1 MKLGKAIAA
10 AVGTAA
16 AVGAAVYAKR
26 RLDETQTPLKK
37 QRSVTVWK
45 SGGKVQHKEV
55 IRKPVSERE
64 QTDILKSRIDKA
76 TRQYEELA
84 DRNNDT
90 ESEPAD
96 NTENEQKI
104 APVNFTFVQSEEDG
118 NTGVSFDRVFDHFN
132 RLEKPI
138 DEESKTV
145 DNADNNIVDTITANQ
160 TAAAESVDETK
171 ADAATYDEY
180 EAAAI
185 SAVMTMQEEQESEAE
200 QMKLEKGIMT
210 PDPIASAV
218 RELADIQPVTDG
230 ANDVSVERM
239 SVDESIFDLSASEPV
254 EEAVKELEEITE
266 QAEEQPEIVEETAES
281 SSTLEEEFAQ
291 ATAENVTVSEPVEE
305 AVKAFEEMSE
315 QAEEQPEIAEE
326 TAETAEST
334 SALEEE
340 FAQAMT
346 ENAPVSEPVEEA
358 VKAFEEMSE
367 QAEEQSEI
375 AEETAESASTLEE
388 EFAQAMAEN
397 IPVNEPVEETVKA
410 FEEITEQAEEQ
421 PEIAVE
427 TAESASTLEEEFAQ
441 AMTENAPVSEPVEEA
456 VKELEEIAEQAEEQS
471 EIAEETAESAST
483 LEEEFAQA
491 MAENAP
497 VSEPVEEAVKAFEEM
512 SEQAEE
518 QPEIAEETAESASTL
533 EEEFAQ
539 AMAENITVSEPVE
552 EAVKAFEEMSEQAE
566 EQPEIA
572 EETAESASTLE
583 EEFAQAMAEN
593 APVSEPVEEAVKE
606 FEEITEQAEKQPEIA
621 VETAESAS
629 TLEEEFAQAMA
640 ENAPV
645 SEPVEEAVKE
655 FEEITEQAEE
665 QPEISV
671 ETAESANTLEEEI
684 TQAMAENVP
693 VSEPVEEAVK
703 AFEEIAEPVAVEISE
718 SQAEDMLFEN
728 IDNIDDD
735 LSDDMASVRTAESV
749 DDAVKEFSDL
759 IGEPEA
765 AMSMI
770 NADAEYDDD
779 LEQTGDI
786 PAEENS
792 TAEEQ
797 PVIQTIPEAQTEKPR
812 TMDFFDLPDEAYA
825 PVQAAEEKH
834 DDNVAEVEDLFGD
847 LLADDEPVEKKTFTD
862 PSEVFSMFDT
872 ADAGQDDFDK
882 YNDEKI
888 EEENEKK
895 KTSDTKKYI
904 AQDIA
909 DNIASFAQLLEPLNA
924 IKENKIRSKSGI
936 LFDWEMRIQSLIGD
950 LPIKTYWR
958 NNFRNYEIWTDEK
971 CMEKAGELL
980 AMLELVGIVRD
991 KAKEVVVDKDTLDFY
1006 SAQSEH
1012 LNNDFHIGE
1021 TVVVTRP
1028 CWRINGKP
1036 ARKGEIAKKAP
1047 FAEFS
1052 RKKVSPLETMLRENS
1067 CSDGD
1072 VNIPVT
1078 EDNFCTYDREIPYV
1092 KQAIA
1097 DGFCKCAVRRME
1109 DGGALAF
1116 FYEVIAE
1123 GENEHYSPCTLRF
1136 EVNIDKNAKVVGRF
1150 RSEKV

>member
-10 AVGTAA
+10 AIGTAA

-37 QRSVTVWK
+37 QKSVTAWK
-45 SGGKVQHKEV
+45 SGGKVQYKEV
-55 IRKPVSERE
+55 IRKPVSEGE
-64 QTDILKSRIDKA
+64 QTNILKSRIDKA
-76 TRQYEELA
+76 TRQYEQLA

-96 NTENEQKI
+96 NTENEQEI

-132 RLEKPI
+132 RLEKPF

-160 TAAAESVDETK
+160 TAAAESVAPTEAVDETK
-171 ADAATYDEY
+171 TDVATDDEY

-185 SAVMTMQEEQESEAE
+185 SAVMTMQEEQESKAE

-210 PDPIASAV
+210 PDPIANAV
-218 RELADIQPVTDG
+218 RELADIQPVTDDVS
-230 ANDVSVERM
+230 NVSVERM

-254 EEAVKELEEITE
+254 EEAAKELEEITE
-266 QAEEQPEIVEETAES
+266 QTEEQPEIVEETAES
-281 SSTLEEEFAQ
+281 ASTLEEEFAQ
-291 ATAENVTVSEPVEE
+291 AMAENVPVSEPVEEAVKAFEEMSEQTEEQPEIAEETEESASTLEEELAQAMAENIPESEPVEEAVKAFEKRSEQTEEQPEKAEETAESASTLEEEFAQAKAENIPESEPVEEAVKAFEEMSEHTEEQPEIAEETEESASTLEEEFAQAMAENVPESEPVEEAVKAFEEMSEQAEEQPETAEETAESASTLEEEFAQAMAENIPESEPVEE

-315 QAEEQPEIAEE
+315 QAEEQPEIAG
-326 TAETAEST
+326 
-334 SALEEE
+334 
-340 FAQAMT
+340 
-346 ENAPVSEPVEEA
+346 
-358 VKAFEEMSE
+358 
-367 QAEEQSEI
+367 
-375 AEETAESASTLEE
+375 ETAESASTLEE

-397 IPVNEPVEETVKA
+397 V
-410 FEEITEQAEEQ
+410 
-421 PEIAVE
+421 PE
-427 TAESASTLEEEFAQ
+427 
-441 AMTENAPVSEPVEEA
+441 
-456 VKELEEIAEQAEEQS
+456 
-471 EIAEETAESAST
+471 
-483 LEEEFAQA
+483 
-491 MAENAP
+491 
-497 VSEPVEEAVKAFEEM
+497 
-512 SEQAEE
+512 
-518 QPEIAEETAESASTL
+518 
-533 EEEFAQ
+533 
-539 AMAENITVSEPVE
+539 
-552 EAVKAFEEMSEQAE
+552 
-566 EQPEIA
+566 
-572 EETAESASTLE
+572 
-583 EEFAQAMAEN
+583 
-593 APVSEPVEEAVKE
+593 
-606 FEEITEQAEKQPEIA
+606 
-621 VETAESAS
+621 
-629 TLEEEFAQAMA
+629 
-640 ENAPV
+640 
-645 SEPVEEAVKE
+645 
-655 FEEITEQAEE
+655 
-665 QPEISV
+665 
-671 ETAESANTLEEEI
+671 
-684 TQAMAENVP
+684 
-693 VSEPVEEAVK
+693 SEPVEEAVK
-703 AFEEIAEPVAVEISE
+703 AFEEIAEPVAVEIAE
-718 SQAEDMLFEN
+718 SQAEDMLFE
-728 IDNIDDD
+728 NIDDD

-765 AMSMI
+765 ARSMI

-797 PVIQTIPEAQTEKPR
+797 PVIQTVPEAQTEKTR

-825 PVQAAEEKH
+825 PVQTAEEKH

-895 KTSDTKKYI
+895 KTSDAKKYI

-991 KAKEVVVDKDTLDFY
+991 KAKEVVIDKDTLDFY

-1078 EDNFCTYDREIPYV
+1078 DDNFCTYDRDIPYV
-1092 KQAIA
+1092 KQAISE
-1097 DGFCKCAVRRME
+1097 GFCKCAVRRME

>member
-10 AVGTAA
+10 AIGTAA

-37 QRSVTVWK
+37 QKSVTAWK
-45 SGGKVQHKEV
+45 SGGKVQYKEV
-55 IRKPVSERE
+55 IRKPVSEGE
-64 QTDILKSRIDKA
+64 QTNILKSRIDKA
-76 TRQYEELA
+76 TRQYEQLA

-96 NTENEQKI
+96 NTENEQEI

-132 RLEKPI
+132 RLEKPF

-160 TAAAESVDETK
+160 TAAAESVAPTEAVDETK
-171 ADAATYDEY
+171 TDVATDDEY

-185 SAVMTMQEEQESEAE
+185 SAVMTMQEEQESKAE

-210 PDPIASAV
+210 PDPIANAV
-218 RELADIQPVTDG
+218 RELADIQPVTDDVS
-230 ANDVSVERM
+230 NVSVERM

-254 EEAVKELEEITE
+254 EEAAKELEEITE
-266 QAEEQPEIVEETAES
+266 QTEEQPEIVEETAES
-281 SSTLEEEFAQ
+281 ASTLEEEFAQ
-291 ATAENVTVSEPVEE
+291 AMAENIPESEPVEEAVKAFEEMSEQTEEQPEIAEETEESASTLEEEFAQAMAENIPESEPVEE

-315 QAEEQPEIAEE
+315 QAEEQPEIAG
-326 TAETAEST
+326 
-334 SALEEE
+334 
-340 FAQAMT
+340 
-346 ENAPVSEPVEEA
+346 
-358 VKAFEEMSE
+358 
-367 QAEEQSEI
+367 
-375 AEETAESASTLEE
+375 ETAESASTLEE

-397 IPVNEPVEETVKA
+397 V
-410 FEEITEQAEEQ
+410 
-421 PEIAVE
+421 PE
-427 TAESASTLEEEFAQ
+427 
-441 AMTENAPVSEPVEEA
+441 
-456 VKELEEIAEQAEEQS
+456 
-471 EIAEETAESAST
+471 
-483 LEEEFAQA
+483 
-491 MAENAP
+491 
-497 VSEPVEEAVKAFEEM
+497 
-512 SEQAEE
+512 
-518 QPEIAEETAESASTL
+518 
-533 EEEFAQ
+533 
-539 AMAENITVSEPVE
+539 
-552 EAVKAFEEMSEQAE
+552 
-566 EQPEIA
+566 
-572 EETAESASTLE
+572 
-583 EEFAQAMAEN
+583 
-593 APVSEPVEEAVKE
+593 
-606 FEEITEQAEKQPEIA
+606 
-621 VETAESAS
+621 
-629 TLEEEFAQAMA
+629 
-640 ENAPV
+640 
-645 SEPVEEAVKE
+645 
-655 FEEITEQAEE
+655 
-665 QPEISV
+665 
-671 ETAESANTLEEEI
+671 
-684 TQAMAENVP
+684 
-693 VSEPVEEAVK
+693 SEPVEEAVK
-703 AFEEIAEPVAVEISE
+703 AFEEIAEPVAVEIAE
-718 SQAEDMLFEN
+718 SQAEDMLFE
-728 IDNIDDD
+728 NIDDD

-765 AMSMI
+765 ARSMI

-797 PVIQTIPEAQTEKPR
+797 PVIQTVPEAQTEKTR

-825 PVQAAEEKH
+825 PVQTAEEKH

-895 KTSDTKKYI
+895 KTSDAKKYI

-991 KAKEVVVDKDTLDFY
+991 KAKEVVIDKDTLDFY

-1078 EDNFCTYDREIPYV
+1078 DDNFCTYDRDIPYV
-1092 KQAIA
+1092 KQAISE
-1097 DGFCKCAVRRME
+1097 GFCKCAVRRME

>member
-10 AVGTAA
+10 AIGTAA

-37 QRSVTVWK
+37 QKSVTAWK
-45 SGGKVQHKEV
+45 SGGKVQYKEV
-55 IRKPVSERE
+55 IRKPVSEGE
-64 QTDILKSRIDKA
+64 QTNILKSRIDKA
-76 TRQYEELA
+76 TRQYEQLA

-96 NTENEQKI
+96 TTENEQEI

-132 RLEKPI
+132 RLEKPF

-160 TAAAESVDETK
+160 TAAAESVAPTEAVDETK
-171 ADAATYDEY
+171 TDVATDDEY

-185 SAVMTMQEEQESEAE
+185 SAVMTMQEEQESKAE

-210 PDPIASAV
+210 PDPIANAV
-218 RELADIQPVTDG
+218 RELADIQPVTDDVS
-230 ANDVSVERM
+230 NVSVERM

-254 EEAVKELEEITE
+254 EEA
-266 QAEEQPEIVEETAES
+266 A
-281 SSTLEEEFAQ
+281 
-291 ATAENVTVSEPVEE
+291 
-305 AVKAFEEMSE
+305 
-315 QAEEQPEIAEE
+315 
-326 TAETAEST
+326 
-334 SALEEE
+334 
-340 FAQAMT
+340 
-346 ENAPVSEPVEEA
+346 
-358 VKAFEEMSE
+358 
-367 QAEEQSEI
+367 
-375 AEETAESASTLEE
+375 
-388 EFAQAMAEN
+388 
-397 IPVNEPVEETVKA
+397 
-410 FEEITEQAEEQ
+410 
-421 PEIAVE
+421 
-427 TAESASTLEEEFAQ
+427 
-441 AMTENAPVSEPVEEA
+441 
-456 VKELEEIAEQAEEQS
+456 KELEEIAEQ
-471 EIAEETAESAST
+471 T
-483 LEEEFAQA
+483 
-491 MAENAP
+491 
-497 VSEPVEEAVKAFEEM
+497 
-512 SEQAEE
+512 EE

-539 AMAENITVSEPVE
+539 AMAENI
-552 EAVKAFEEMSEQAE
+552 
-566 EQPEIA
+566 PE
-572 EETAESASTLE
+572 
-583 EEFAQAMAEN
+583 
-593 APVSEPVEEAVKE
+593 
-606 FEEITEQAEKQPEIA
+606 
-621 VETAESAS
+621 
-629 TLEEEFAQAMA
+629 
-640 ENAPV
+640 
-645 SEPVEEAVKE
+645 
-655 FEEITEQAEE
+655 
-665 QPEISV
+665 
-671 ETAESANTLEEEI
+671 
-684 TQAMAENVP
+684 
-693 VSEPVEEAVK
+693 SEPVEEAVK
-703 AFEEIAEPVAVEISE
+703 AFEEIAEPVAVEIAE
-718 SQAEDMLFEN
+718 SQAEDMLFE
-728 IDNIDDD
+728 NIDDD

-765 AMSMI
+765 ARSMI

-797 PVIQTIPEAQTEKPR
+797 PVIQTVPEAQTEKTR

-825 PVQAAEEKH
+825 PVQTAEEKH

-895 KTSDTKKYI
+895 KTSDAKKYI

-991 KAKEVVVDKDTLDFY
+991 KAKEVVIDKDTLDFY

>member
-10 AVGTAA
+10 AIGTAA

-37 QRSVTVWK
+37 QKSVTAWK
-45 SGGKVQHKEV
+45 SGGKVQYKEV
-55 IRKPVSERE
+55 IRKPVSEGE
-64 QTDILKSRIDKA
+64 QTNILKSRIDKA
-76 TRQYEELA
+76 TRQYEQLA

-96 NTENEQKI
+96 NTENEQEI

-132 RLEKPI
+132 RLEKPF

-160 TAAAESVDETK
+160 TAAAESVAPTEAVDETK
-171 ADAATYDEY
+171 TDVATDDEY

-185 SAVMTMQEEQESEAE
+185 SAVMTMQEEQESKAE

-210 PDPIASAV
+210 PDPIANAV
-218 RELADIQPVTDG
+218 RELADIQPVTDDVS
-230 ANDVSVERM
+230 NVSVERM

-254 EEAVKELEEITE
+254 EEAAKELEEITE
-266 QAEEQPEIVEETAES
+266 QTEEQPEIVEETAES
-281 SSTLEEEFAQ
+281 TSTLEEEFAQ
-291 ATAENVTVSEPVEE
+291 A
-305 AVKAFEEMSE
+305 K
-315 QAEEQPEIAEE
+315 
-326 TAETAEST
+326 
-334 SALEEE
+334 
-340 FAQAMT
+340 
-346 ENAPVSEPVEEA
+346 
-358 VKAFEEMSE
+358 
-367 QAEEQSEI
+367 
-375 AEETAESASTLEE
+375 
-388 EFAQAMAEN
+388 AEN
-397 IPVNEPVEETVKA
+397 IPE
-410 FEEITEQAEEQ
+410 
-421 PEIAVE
+421 
-427 TAESASTLEEEFAQ
+427 
-441 AMTENAPVSEPVEEA
+441 
-456 VKELEEIAEQAEEQS
+456 
-471 EIAEETAESAST
+471 
-483 LEEEFAQA
+483 
-491 MAENAP
+491 
-497 VSEPVEEAVKAFEEM
+497 
-512 SEQAEE
+512 
-518 QPEIAEETAESASTL
+518 
-533 EEEFAQ
+533 
-539 AMAENITVSEPVE
+539 
-552 EAVKAFEEMSEQAE
+552 
-566 EQPEIA
+566 
-572 EETAESASTLE
+572 
-583 EEFAQAMAEN
+583 
-593 APVSEPVEEAVKE
+593 
-606 FEEITEQAEKQPEIA
+606 
-621 VETAESAS
+621 
-629 TLEEEFAQAMA
+629 
-640 ENAPV
+640 
-645 SEPVEEAVKE
+645 
-655 FEEITEQAEE
+655 
-665 QPEISV
+665 
-671 ETAESANTLEEEI
+671 
-684 TQAMAENVP
+684 
-693 VSEPVEEAVK
+693 SEPVEEAVK
-703 AFEEIAEPVAVEISE
+703 AFEEIAEPVAVEIAE
-718 SQAEDMLFEN
+718 SQAEDMLFE
-728 IDNIDDD
+728 NIDDD

-765 AMSMI
+765 ARSMI

-797 PVIQTIPEAQTEKPR
+797 PVIQTVPEAQTEKTR

-825 PVQAAEEKH
+825 PVQTAEEKH

-895 KTSDTKKYI
+895 KTSDAKKYI

-991 KAKEVVVDKDTLDFY
+991 KAKEVVIDKDTLDFY

-1078 EDNFCTYDREIPYV
+1078 DDNFCTYDRDIPYV
-1092 KQAIA
+1092 KQAISE
-1097 DGFCKCAVRRME
+1097 GFCKCAVRRME

>member
-10 AVGTAA
+10 AIGTAA

-37 QRSVTVWK
+37 QRSVTAWK
-45 SGGKVQHKEV
+45 SGGKVQYKEV
-55 IRKPVSERE
+55 IRKPVSEGE
-64 QTDILKSRIDKA
+64 QTNILKSRIDKA
-76 TRQYEELA
+76 TRQYEQLA

-96 NTENEQKI
+96 NTENEQEI

-132 RLEKPI
+132 RLEKPF

-160 TAAAESVDETK
+160 TAAAESVAPTEAVDETK
-171 ADAATYDEY
+171 TDVATDDEY

-185 SAVMTMQEEQESEAE
+185 SAVMTMQEEQESKAE

-210 PDPIASAV
+210 PDPIANAV

-239 SVDESIFDLSASEPV
+239 SVDESIFDLSANEPV

-266 QAEEQPEIVEETAES
+266 QAEEQPEIAEETAES
-281 SSTLEEEFAQ
+281 ASTLEEEFAQ
-291 ATAENVTVSEPVEE
+291 AMAENVPESEPVEE

-315 QAEEQPEIAEE
+315 QTEEKP
-326 TAETAEST
+326 
-334 SALEEE
+334 
-340 FAQAMT
+340 
-346 ENAPVSEPVEEA
+346 
-358 VKAFEEMSE
+358 
-367 QAEEQSEI
+367 EI

-397 IPVNEPVEETVKA
+397 IPESEPVEEAVKA
-410 FEEITEQAEEQ
+410 FEEMSEQTEEQ
-421 PEIAVE
+421 PEIAEE
-427 TAESASTLEEEFAQ
+427 TAESASALEEEFAQ
-441 AMTENAPVSEPVEEA
+441 AKTENVAVSEPVEEA
-456 VKELEEIAEQAEEQS
+456 VKAFEEMSEQGEEQP
-471 EIAEETAESAST
+471 ETAEETAESAST

-491 MAENAP
+491 KAENVAVSEP
-497 VSEPVEEAVKAFEEM
+497 VEEAVKAFEEMSEQTEEQPEIAEETEESASTLEEEFAQAKAENVPESEPVEEAVKAFEEM

-539 AMAENITVSEPVE
+539 AKAENIPESEPVE
-552 EAVKAFEEMSEQAE
+552 EAVKAFEEMSEQTE

-593 APVSEPVEEAVKE
+593 V
-606 FEEITEQAEKQPEIA
+606 T
-621 VETAESAS
+621 
-629 TLEEEFAQAMA
+629 
-640 ENAPV
+640 
-645 SEPVEEAVKE
+645 
-655 FEEITEQAEE
+655 
-665 QPEISV
+665 
-671 ETAESANTLEEEI
+671 
-684 TQAMAENVP
+684 

-703 AFEEIAEPVAVEISE
+703 AFEEIAEPVAVEIAE
-718 SQAEDMLFEN
+718 SQAEDMLFE
-728 IDNIDDD
+728 NIDDD

-765 AMSMI
+765 ARSMI

-797 PVIQTIPEAQTEKPR
+797 PVIQTVPEAQTEKTR

-825 PVQAAEEKH
+825 PVQTAEEKH

-895 KTSDTKKYI
+895 KTSDAKKYI

-991 KAKEVVVDKDTLDFY
+991 KAKEVVIDKDTLDFY

-1078 EDNFCTYDREIPYV
+1078 DDNFCTYDRDIPYV
-1092 KQAIA
+1092 KQAISE
-1097 DGFCKCAVRRME
+1097 GFCKCAVRRME

>member
-10 AVGTAA
+10 AIGTAA

-37 QRSVTVWK
+37 QKSVTAWK
-45 SGGKVQHKEV
+45 SGGKVQYKEV
-55 IRKPVSERE
+55 IRKPVSEGE
-64 QTDILKSRIDKA
+64 QTNILKSRIDKA
-76 TRQYEELA
+76 TRQYEQLA

-96 NTENEQKI
+96 NTENEQEI

-132 RLEKPI
+132 RLEKPF

-160 TAAAESVDETK
+160 TAAAESVAPTEAVDETK
-171 ADAATYDEY
+171 TDVATDDEY

-185 SAVMTMQEEQESEAE
+185 SAVMTMQEEQESKAE

-210 PDPIASAV
+210 PDPIANAV
-218 RELADIQPVTDG
+218 RELADIQPVTDDVS
-230 ANDVSVERM
+230 NVSVERM

-254 EEAVKELEEITE
+254 EEAAKELEEITE
-266 QAEEQPEIVEETAES
+266 QTEEQPEIVEETAES
-281 SSTLEEEFAQ
+281 TSTLEEEFAQ
-291 ATAENVTVSEPVEE
+291 AKAENIPESEPVEEAVKAFEEMSEQTEEQPEIAEETEESASTLEEEFAQAMAENVPESEPVEE

-315 QAEEQPEIAEE
+315 QAEEQPE
-326 TAETAEST
+326 T
-334 SALEEE
+334 
-340 FAQAMT
+340 
-346 ENAPVSEPVEEA
+346 
-358 VKAFEEMSE
+358 
-367 QAEEQSEI
+367 

-397 IPVNEPVEETVKA
+397 IPE
-410 FEEITEQAEEQ
+410 
-421 PEIAVE
+421 
-427 TAESASTLEEEFAQ
+427 
-441 AMTENAPVSEPVEEA
+441 
-456 VKELEEIAEQAEEQS
+456 
-471 EIAEETAESAST
+471 
-483 LEEEFAQA
+483 
-491 MAENAP
+491 
-497 VSEPVEEAVKAFEEM
+497 SEPVEEAVKAFEEM
-512 SEQAEE
+512 SEQTEE
-518 QPEIAEETAESASTL
+518 KPETAEETAESSSTL

-539 AMAENITVSEPVE
+539 AKAENI
-552 EAVKAFEEMSEQAE
+552 
-566 EQPEIA
+566 PE
-572 EETAESASTLE
+572 
-583 EEFAQAMAEN
+583 
-593 APVSEPVEEAVKE
+593 
-606 FEEITEQAEKQPEIA
+606 
-621 VETAESAS
+621 
-629 TLEEEFAQAMA
+629 
-640 ENAPV
+640 
-645 SEPVEEAVKE
+645 
-655 FEEITEQAEE
+655 
-665 QPEISV
+665 
-671 ETAESANTLEEEI
+671 
-684 TQAMAENVP
+684 
-693 VSEPVEEAVK
+693 SEPVEEAVK
-703 AFEEIAEPVAVEISE
+703 AFEEIAEPVAVEIAE
-718 SQAEDMLFEN
+718 SQAEDMLFE
-728 IDNIDDD
+728 NIDDD

-765 AMSMI
+765 ARSMI

-797 PVIQTIPEAQTEKPR
+797 PVIQTVPEAQTEKTR

-825 PVQAAEEKH
+825 PVQTAEEKH

-895 KTSDTKKYI
+895 KTSDAKKYI

-991 KAKEVVVDKDTLDFY
+991 KAKEVVIDKDTLDFY

-1078 EDNFCTYDREIPYV
+1078 DDNFCTYDRDIPYV
-1092 KQAIA
+1092 KQAISE
-1097 DGFCKCAVRRME
+1097 GFCKCAVRRME

>member
-10 AVGTAA
+10 AIGTAA

-37 QRSVTVWK
+37 QKSVTAWK
-45 SGGKVQHKEV
+45 SGGKVQYKEV
-55 IRKPVSERE
+55 IRKPVSEGE
-64 QTDILKSRIDKA
+64 QTNILKSRIDKA
-76 TRQYEELA
+76 TRQYEQLA

-96 NTENEQKI
+96 NTENEQEI

-132 RLEKPI
+132 RLEKPF

-160 TAAAESVDETK
+160 TAAAESVAPTEAVDETK
-171 ADAATYDEY
+171 TDVATDDEY

-185 SAVMTMQEEQESEAE
+185 SAVMTMQEEQESKAE

-210 PDPIASAV
+210 PDPIANAV
-218 RELADIQPVTDG
+218 RELADIQPVTDDVS
-230 ANDVSVERM
+230 NVSVERM

-254 EEAVKELEEITE
+254 EEAAKELEEITE
-266 QAEEQPEIVEETAES
+266 QTEEQPEIAGETAES
-281 SSTLEEEFAQ
+281 ASTLEEEFAQ
-291 ATAENVTVSEPVEE
+291 AMAENVPESEPVEEAVKAFEEMSEQGEEQPEIAEETEESASTLEEELAQAMAENIPESEPVEEAVKAFEEMSEQAEEQPETAEETAESASTLEEEFAQAKAENVPVSEPVEEAAKELEEITEQTEEQPEIAGETAESASTLEEEFAQAMAENVPESEPVEE

-315 QAEEQPEIAEE
+315 QAEEQPEIAG
-326 TAETAEST
+326 
-334 SALEEE
+334 
-340 FAQAMT
+340 
-346 ENAPVSEPVEEA
+346 
-358 VKAFEEMSE
+358 
-367 QAEEQSEI
+367 
-375 AEETAESASTLEE
+375 ETAESASTLEE

-397 IPVNEPVEETVKA
+397 V
-410 FEEITEQAEEQ
+410 
-421 PEIAVE
+421 PE
-427 TAESASTLEEEFAQ
+427 
-441 AMTENAPVSEPVEEA
+441 
-456 VKELEEIAEQAEEQS
+456 
-471 EIAEETAESAST
+471 
-483 LEEEFAQA
+483 
-491 MAENAP
+491 
-497 VSEPVEEAVKAFEEM
+497 SEPVEEAVKAFEEM

-518 QPEIAEETAESASTL
+518 QPEIAGETAESASTL

-539 AMAENITVSEPVE
+539 AMAENVPESEPVE
-552 EAVKAFEEMSEQAE
+552 EAVKAFEEMSEQGE

-572 EETAESASTLE
+572 EETEESASTLE

-593 APVSEPVEEAVKE
+593 
-606 FEEITEQAEKQPEIA
+606 IPE
-621 VETAESAS
+621 
-629 TLEEEFAQAMA
+629 
-640 ENAPV
+640 
-645 SEPVEEAVKE
+645 
-655 FEEITEQAEE
+655 
-665 QPEISV
+665 
-671 ETAESANTLEEEI
+671 
-684 TQAMAENVP
+684 
-693 VSEPVEEAVK
+693 SEPVEEAVK
-703 AFEEIAEPVAVEISE
+703 AFEEIAEPVAVEIAE
-718 SQAEDMLFEN
+718 SQAEDMLFE
-728 IDNIDDD
+728 NIDDD

-765 AMSMI
+765 ARSMI

-797 PVIQTIPEAQTEKPR
+797 PVIQTVPEAQTEKTR

-825 PVQAAEEKH
+825 PVQTAEEKH

-895 KTSDTKKYI
+895 KTSDAKKYI

-991 KAKEVVVDKDTLDFY
+991 KAKEVVIDKDTLDFY

-1078 EDNFCTYDREIPYV
+1078 DDNFCTYDREIPYV
-1092 KQAIA
+1092 KQAISE
-1097 DGFCKCAVRRME
+1097 GFCKCAVRRME

>member
-45 SGGKVQHKEV
+45 SGGNVQHKEV

-76 TRQYEELA
+76 TRQYEQLA

-96 NTENEQKI
+96 NTENEQEI

-145 DNADNNIVDTITANQ
+145 DNADNIVDTITENQ

-171 ADAATYDEY
+171 ADAATDGEY

-254 EEAVKELEEITE
+254 EEAVK
-266 QAEEQPEIVEETAES
+266 
-281 SSTLEEEFAQ
+281 
-291 ATAENVTVSEPVEE
+291 
-305 AVKAFEEMSE
+305 
-315 QAEEQPEIAEE
+315 
-326 TAETAEST
+326 
-334 SALEEE
+334 
-340 FAQAMT
+340 
-346 ENAPVSEPVEEA
+346 
-358 VKAFEEMSE
+358 
-367 QAEEQSEI
+367 
-375 AEETAESASTLEE
+375 
-388 EFAQAMAEN
+388 
-397 IPVNEPVEETVKA
+397 
-410 FEEITEQAEEQ
+410 
-421 PEIAVE
+421 
-427 TAESASTLEEEFAQ
+427 
-441 AMTENAPVSEPVEEA
+441 
-456 VKELEEIAEQAEEQS
+456 
-471 EIAEETAESAST
+471 
-483 LEEEFAQA
+483 
-491 MAENAP
+491 
-497 VSEPVEEAVKAFEEM
+497 AFEEM

-539 AMAENITVSEPVE
+539 AMAENIPV
-552 EAVKAFEEMSEQAE
+552 
-566 EQPEIA
+566 
-572 EETAESASTLE
+572 
-583 EEFAQAMAEN
+583 N
-593 APVSEPVEEAVKE
+593 
-606 FEEITEQAEKQPEIA
+606 
-621 VETAESAS
+621 
-629 TLEEEFAQAMA
+629 
-640 ENAPV
+640 
-645 SEPVEEAVKE
+645 
-655 FEEITEQAEE
+655 
-665 QPEISV
+665 
-671 ETAESANTLEEEI
+671 
-684 TQAMAENVP
+684 
-693 VSEPVEEAVK
+693 EPVEEAVK
-703 AFEEIAEPVAVEISE
+703 AFEEIAEPVAVEIAE

-895 KTSDTKKYI
+895 KTSDAKKYI

>member
-76 TRQYEELA
+76 TRQYEQLA

-96 NTENEQKI
+96 NTENEQEI

-132 RLEKPI
+132 RLEKPV
-138 DEESKTV
+138 DEENKTV

-160 TAAAESVDETK
+160 TAV
-171 ADAATYDEY
+171 ATDGEY

-185 SAVMTMQEEQESEAE
+185 FAVMTMQEEQESEAE

-230 ANDVSVERM
+230 VNDVSVERM

-254 EEAVKELEEITE
+254 EEAVKAFEEIT
-266 QAEEQPEIVEETAES
+266 
-281 SSTLEEEFAQ
+281 
-291 ATAENVTVSEPVEE
+291 
-305 AVKAFEEMSE
+305 E

-326 TAETAEST
+326 TAESAST
-334 SALEEE
+334 LEEE
-340 FAQAMT
+340 FEQAMA
-346 ENAPVSEPVEEA
+346 ENIPVSEPVEEA

-375 AEETAESASTLEE
+375 AEETAETASTLEE
-388 EFAQAMAEN
+388 EFAQAMA
-397 IPVNEPVEETVKA
+397 
-410 FEEITEQAEEQ
+410 
-421 PEIAVE
+421 
-427 TAESASTLEEEFAQ
+427 
-441 AMTENAPVSEPVEEA
+441 ENAPVSEPVEEA
-456 VKELEEIAEQAEEQS
+456 VKELEEITEQAEEQS
-471 EIAEETAESAST
+471 EIAEETAESAESAESANT

-497 VSEPVEEAVKAFEEM
+497 VSEPVEEAVKAFEE
-512 SEQAEE
+512 
-518 QPEIAEETAESASTL
+518 
-533 EEEFAQ
+533 
-539 AMAENITVSEPVE
+539 
-552 EAVKAFEEMSEQAE
+552 
-566 EQPEIA
+566 
-572 EETAESASTLE
+572 
-583 EEFAQAMAEN
+583 
-593 APVSEPVEEAVKE
+593 
-606 FEEITEQAEKQPEIA
+606 
-621 VETAESAS
+621 
-629 TLEEEFAQAMA
+629 
-640 ENAPV
+640 
-645 SEPVEEAVKE
+645 
-655 FEEITEQAEE
+655 
-665 QPEISV
+665 
-671 ETAESANTLEEEI
+671 
-684 TQAMAENVP
+684 
-693 VSEPVEEAVK
+693 
-703 AFEEIAEPVAVEISE
+703 IAEPAAVEISE

-847 LLADDEPVEKKTFTD
+847 LLADDEPVEKKIFTD

-1116 FYEVIAE
+1116 FYEVVAE

>member
-10 AVGTAA
+10 AIGTAA

-37 QRSVTVWK
+37 QKSVTAWK
-45 SGGKVQHKEV
+45 SGGKVQYKEV
-55 IRKPVSERE
+55 IRKPVSEGE
-64 QTDILKSRIDKA
+64 QTNILKSRIDKA
-76 TRQYEELA
+76 TRQYEQLA

-96 NTENEQKI
+96 NTENEQEI

-118 NTGVSFDRVFDHFN
+118 NTGVSFDRVFNHFN
-132 RLEKPI
+132 RLEKPF

-145 DNADNNIVDTITANQ
+145 DNADNNIVDTITENQ
-160 TAAAESVDETK
+160 TAVAESVAPTEAVDETK
-171 ADAATYDEY
+171 TDVATDDEY

-185 SAVMTMQEEQESEAE
+185 SAVMTMQEEQESKAE

-210 PDPIASAV
+210 PDPIANAV
-218 RELADIQPVTDG
+218 RELADIQPVTDDVS
-230 ANDVSVERM
+230 NVSVERM

-254 EEAVKELEEITE
+254 EEAAKEFEEIAE
-266 QAEEQPEIVEETAES
+266 QT
-281 SSTLEEEFAQ
+281 
-291 ATAENVTVSEPVEE
+291 
-305 AVKAFEEMSE
+305 
-315 QAEEQPEIAEE
+315 EEQPEIAEE
-326 TAETAEST
+326 TAESA

-340 FAQAMT
+340 FAQA
-346 ENAPVSEPVEEA
+346 
-358 VKAFEEMSE
+358 K
-367 QAEEQSEI
+367 
-375 AEETAESASTLEE
+375 
-388 EFAQAMAEN
+388 AEN
-397 IPVNEPVEETVKA
+397 V
-410 FEEITEQAEEQ
+410 
-421 PEIAVE
+421 
-427 TAESASTLEEEFAQ
+427 
-441 AMTENAPVSEPVEEA
+441 
-456 VKELEEIAEQAEEQS
+456 
-471 EIAEETAESAST
+471 
-483 LEEEFAQA
+483 
-491 MAENAP
+491 P

-539 AMAENITVSEPVE
+539 AKAENVPVSEPVE

-572 EETAESASTLE
+572 GETAESASTLE

-593 APVSEPVEEAVKE
+593 IPESEPVEEAVKA
-606 FEEITEQAEKQPEIA
+606 FEEMSEQAEEQPEIA
-621 VETAESAS
+621 GETAESAS

-640 ENAPV
+640 EN
-645 SEPVEEAVKE
+645 
-655 FEEITEQAEE
+655 I
-665 QPEISV
+665 PE
-671 ETAESANTLEEEI
+671 
-684 TQAMAENVP
+684 
-693 VSEPVEEAVK
+693 SEPVEEAVK
-703 AFEEIAEPVAVEISE
+703 AFEEIAEPVAVEIAE
-718 SQAEDMLFEN
+718 SQAEDMLFE
-728 IDNIDDD
+728 NIDDD

-765 AMSMI
+765 ARSMI

-797 PVIQTIPEAQTEKPR
+797 PVIQTVPEAQTEKTR

-825 PVQAAEEKH
+825 PVQTAEEKH

-895 KTSDTKKYI
+895 KTSDAKKYI

-991 KAKEVVVDKDTLDFY
+991 KAKEVVIDKDTLDFY

-1078 EDNFCTYDREIPYV
+1078 DDNFCTYDRDIPYV
-1092 KQAIA
+1092 KQAISE
-1097 DGFCKCAVRRME
+1097 GFCKCAVRRME

>member
-10 AVGTAA
+10 AIGTAA

-37 QRSVTVWK
+37 QKSVTAWK
-45 SGGKVQHKEV
+45 SGGKVQYKEV
-55 IRKPVSERE
+55 IRKPVSEGE
-64 QTDILKSRIDKA
+64 QTNILKSRIDKA
-76 TRQYEELA
+76 TRQYEQLA

-96 NTENEQKI
+96 TTENEQEI

-132 RLEKPI
+132 RLEKPF

-160 TAAAESVDETK
+160 TAAAESVAPTEAVDETK
-171 ADAATYDEY
+171 TDVATDDEY

-185 SAVMTMQEEQESEAE
+185 SAVMTMQEEQESKAE

-210 PDPIASAV
+210 PDPIANAV
-218 RELADIQPVTDG
+218 RELADIQPVTDDVS
-230 ANDVSVERM
+230 NVSVERM

-254 EEAVKELEEITE
+254 EEA
-266 QAEEQPEIVEETAES
+266 A
-281 SSTLEEEFAQ
+281 
-291 ATAENVTVSEPVEE
+291 
-305 AVKAFEEMSE
+305 
-315 QAEEQPEIAEE
+315 
-326 TAETAEST
+326 
-334 SALEEE
+334 
-340 FAQAMT
+340 
-346 ENAPVSEPVEEA
+346 
-358 VKAFEEMSE
+358 
-367 QAEEQSEI
+367 
-375 AEETAESASTLEE
+375 
-388 EFAQAMAEN
+388 
-397 IPVNEPVEETVKA
+397 
-410 FEEITEQAEEQ
+410 
-421 PEIAVE
+421 
-427 TAESASTLEEEFAQ
+427 
-441 AMTENAPVSEPVEEA
+441 
-456 VKELEEIAEQAEEQS
+456 KELEEIAEQ
-471 EIAEETAESAST
+471 T
-483 LEEEFAQA
+483 
-491 MAENAP
+491 
-497 VSEPVEEAVKAFEEM
+497 
-512 SEQAEE
+512 EE

-539 AMAENITVSEPVE
+539 AMAENIPESEPVE
-552 EAVKAFEEMSEQAE
+552 EAVKAFEEMSEQEE

-593 APVSEPVEEAVKE
+593 IPESEPVEEAVKA
-606 FEEITEQAEKQPEIA
+606 FEEMSEQEEEQPEIA
-621 VETAESAS
+621 EETAESAS

-640 ENAPV
+640 ENIPE
-645 SEPVEEAVKE
+645 SEPVEEAVKA
-655 FEEITEQAEE
+655 FEEMSEQEEE
-665 QPEISV
+665 QPEIAE
-671 ETAESANTLEEEI
+671 ETAESASTLEEEFAQAMAENI
-684 TQAMAENVP
+684 PESEPVEEAVKAFEEMSEQGEEQPEIAEETAESASTHEEEFAQAMAENVP

-703 AFEEIAEPVAVEISE
+703 AFEEIAEPVAVEIAE
-718 SQAEDMLFEN
+718 SQAEDMLFE
-728 IDNIDDD
+728 NIDDD

-765 AMSMI
+765 ARSMI

-797 PVIQTIPEAQTEKPR
+797 PVIQTVPEAQTEKTR

-825 PVQAAEEKH
+825 PVQTAEEKH

-895 KTSDTKKYI
+895 KTSDAKKYI

-991 KAKEVVVDKDTLDFY
+991 KAKEVVIDKDTLDFY

>member
-10 AVGTAA
+10 AIGTAA

-37 QRSVTVWK
+37 QRSVTAWK
-45 SGGKVQHKEV
+45 SGGKVQYKEV
-55 IRKPVSERE
+55 IRKPVSEGE
-64 QTDILKSRIDKA
+64 QTNILKSRIDKA
-76 TRQYEELA
+76 TRQYEQLA

-96 NTENEQKI
+96 NTENEQEI

-132 RLEKPI
+132 RLEKPF

-160 TAAAESVDETK
+160 TAAAESVAPTEAVDETK
-171 ADAATYDEY
+171 TDVATDDEY

-185 SAVMTMQEEQESEAE
+185 SAVMTMQEEQESKAE

-210 PDPIASAV
+210 PDPIANAV

-239 SVDESIFDLSASEPV
+239 SVDESIFDLSANEPV

-266 QAEEQPEIVEETAES
+266 QAEEQPEIAEETAES
-281 SSTLEEEFAQ
+281 ASTLEEEFAQ
-291 ATAENVTVSEPVEE
+291 AMAENVPESEPVEE

-315 QAEEQPEIAEE
+315 QTEEKP
-326 TAETAEST
+326 
-334 SALEEE
+334 
-340 FAQAMT
+340 
-346 ENAPVSEPVEEA
+346 
-358 VKAFEEMSE
+358 
-367 QAEEQSEI
+367 EI

-397 IPVNEPVEETVKA
+397 IPESEPVEEAVKA
-410 FEEITEQAEEQ
+410 FEEMSEQTEEQ
-421 PEIAVE
+421 PEIAEE
-427 TAESASTLEEEFAQ
+427 TAESASALEEEFAQ
-441 AMTENAPVSEPVEEA
+441 AKTENVAVSEPVEEA
-456 VKELEEIAEQAEEQS
+456 VKAFEEMSEQGEEQP
-471 EIAEETAESAST
+471 ETAEETAESAST

-491 MAENAP
+491 KAENVAVSEP
-497 VSEPVEEAVKAFEEM
+497 VEEAVKAFEEMSEQTEEQPEIAEETEESASTLEEEFAQAKAENVPESEPVEEAVKAFEEM

-539 AMAENITVSEPVE
+539 AKAENIPESEPVE
-552 EAVKAFEEMSEQAE
+552 EAVKAFEEMSEQTE

-583 EEFAQAMAEN
+583 EEFAQA
-593 APVSEPVEEAVKE
+593 
-606 FEEITEQAEKQPEIA
+606 I
-621 VETAESAS
+621 
-629 TLEEEFAQAMA
+629 
-640 ENAPV
+640 
-645 SEPVEEAVKE
+645 
-655 FEEITEQAEE
+655 
-665 QPEISV
+665 
-671 ETAESANTLEEEI
+671 
-684 TQAMAENVP
+684 AENVT

-703 AFEEIAEPVAVEISE
+703 AFEEIAEPVAVEIAE
-718 SQAEDMLFEN
+718 SQAEDMLFE
-728 IDNIDDD
+728 NIDDD

-765 AMSMI
+765 ARSMI

-797 PVIQTIPEAQTEKPR
+797 PVIQTVPEAQTEKTR

-825 PVQAAEEKH
+825 PVQTAEEKH

-888 EEENEKK
+888 EEESEKK
-895 KTSDTKKYI
+895 KTSDAKKYI

-991 KAKEVVVDKDTLDFY
+991 KAKEVVIDKDTLDFY

-1078 EDNFCTYDREIPYV
+1078 DDNFCTYDRDIPYV
-1092 KQAIA
+1092 KQAISE
-1097 DGFCKCAVRRME
+1097 GFCKCAVRRME

>member
-1 MKLGKAIAA
+1 MSEQAEEQPEIAEE
-10 AVGTAA
+10 TAESA
-16 AVGAAVYAKR
+16 ST
-26 RLDETQTPLKK
+26 L
-37 QRSVTVWK
+37 
-45 SGGKVQHKEV
+45 
-55 IRKPVSERE
+55 
-64 QTDILKSRIDKA
+64 
-76 TRQYEELA
+76 EEEFALA
-84 DRNNDT
+84 M
-90 ESEPAD
+90 A
-96 NTENEQKI
+96 ENV
-104 APVNFTFVQSEEDG
+104 PVN
-118 NTGVSFDRVFDHFN
+118 
-132 RLEKPI
+132 
-138 DEESKTV
+138 
-145 DNADNNIVDTITANQ
+145 
-160 TAAAESVDETK
+160 
-171 ADAATYDEY
+171 
-180 EAAAI
+180 
-185 SAVMTMQEEQESEAE
+185 
-200 QMKLEKGIMT
+200 
-210 PDPIASAV
+210 
-218 RELADIQPVTDG
+218 
-230 ANDVSVERM
+230 
-239 SVDESIFDLSASEPV
+239 EPV

-266 QAEEQPEIVEETAES
+266 QAEEQPEIAEETAEAAN
-281 SSTLEEEFAQ
+281 THEEEFAQ
-291 ATAENVTVSEPVEE
+291 AMAENAPVSEPVEE
-305 AVKAFEEMSE
+305 AVKAFEEITE

-326 TAETAEST
+326 TAESAST
-334 SALEEE
+334 LEEE
-340 FAQAMT
+340 FAQAMA
-346 ENAPVSEPVEEA
+346 ENIPVSEPVEEA

-375 AEETAESASTLEE
+375 AEETAETASTLEE
-388 EFAQAMAEN
+388 EFAQAMA
-397 IPVNEPVEETVKA
+397 
-410 FEEITEQAEEQ
+410 
-421 PEIAVE
+421 
-427 TAESASTLEEEFAQ
+427 
-441 AMTENAPVSEPVEEA
+441 ENAPVSEPVEEA
-456 VKELEEIAEQAEEQS
+456 VKELEEITEQAEEQS
-471 EIAEETAESAST
+471 EIAEETAESAESAESANT

-497 VSEPVEEAVKAFEEM
+497 VSEPVEEAVKAFEE
-512 SEQAEE
+512 
-518 QPEIAEETAESASTL
+518 
-533 EEEFAQ
+533 
-539 AMAENITVSEPVE
+539 
-552 EAVKAFEEMSEQAE
+552 
-566 EQPEIA
+566 
-572 EETAESASTLE
+572 
-583 EEFAQAMAEN
+583 
-593 APVSEPVEEAVKE
+593 
-606 FEEITEQAEKQPEIA
+606 
-621 VETAESAS
+621 
-629 TLEEEFAQAMA
+629 
-640 ENAPV
+640 
-645 SEPVEEAVKE
+645 
-655 FEEITEQAEE
+655 
-665 QPEISV
+665 
-671 ETAESANTLEEEI
+671 
-684 TQAMAENVP
+684 
-693 VSEPVEEAVK
+693 
-703 AFEEIAEPVAVEISE
+703 IAEPAAVEISE

-847 LLADDEPVEKKTFTD
+847 LLADDEPVEKKIFTD

-1116 FYEVIAE
+1116 FYEVVAE

>member
-10 AVGTAA
+10 AIGTAA

-37 QRSVTVWK
+37 QKSVTAWK
-45 SGGKVQHKEV
+45 SGGKVQYKEV
-55 IRKPVSERE
+55 IRKPVSEGE
-64 QTDILKSRIDKA
+64 QTNILKSRIDKA
-76 TRQYEELA
+76 TRQYEQLA

-96 NTENEQKI
+96 NTENEQEI

-118 NTGVSFDRVFDHFN
+118 NTGVSFDRVFNHFN
-132 RLEKPI
+132 RLEKPF

-145 DNADNNIVDTITANQ
+145 DNADNNIVDTITENQ
-160 TAAAESVDETK
+160 TAVAESVAPTEAVDETK
-171 ADAATYDEY
+171 TDVATDDEY

-185 SAVMTMQEEQESEAE
+185 SAVMTMQEEQESKAE

-210 PDPIASAV
+210 PDPIANAV
-218 RELADIQPVTDG
+218 RELADIQPVTDDVS
-230 ANDVSVERM
+230 NVSVERM

-254 EEAVKELEEITE
+254 EEAAKEFEEIAE
-266 QAEEQPEIVEETAES
+266 QT
-281 SSTLEEEFAQ
+281 
-291 ATAENVTVSEPVEE
+291 
-305 AVKAFEEMSE
+305 
-315 QAEEQPEIAEE
+315 EEQPEIAEE
-326 TAETAEST
+326 TAESA

-340 FAQAMT
+340 FAQAKA
-346 ENAPVSEPVEEA
+346 ENVPVSEPVEEA
-358 VKAFEEMSE
+358 AKELEEITE
-367 QAEEQSEI
+367 QTEEQPEI
-375 AEETAESASTLEE
+375 AGETAESASTLEE

-397 IPVNEPVEETVKA
+397 IPE
-410 FEEITEQAEEQ
+410 
-421 PEIAVE
+421 
-427 TAESASTLEEEFAQ
+427 
-441 AMTENAPVSEPVEEA
+441 
-456 VKELEEIAEQAEEQS
+456 
-471 EIAEETAESAST
+471 
-483 LEEEFAQA
+483 
-491 MAENAP
+491 
-497 VSEPVEEAVKAFEEM
+497 
-512 SEQAEE
+512 
-518 QPEIAEETAESASTL
+518 
-533 EEEFAQ
+533 
-539 AMAENITVSEPVE
+539 
-552 EAVKAFEEMSEQAE
+552 
-566 EQPEIA
+566 
-572 EETAESASTLE
+572 
-583 EEFAQAMAEN
+583 
-593 APVSEPVEEAVKE
+593 
-606 FEEITEQAEKQPEIA
+606 
-621 VETAESAS
+621 
-629 TLEEEFAQAMA
+629 
-640 ENAPV
+640 
-645 SEPVEEAVKE
+645 
-655 FEEITEQAEE
+655 
-665 QPEISV
+665 
-671 ETAESANTLEEEI
+671 
-684 TQAMAENVP
+684 
-693 VSEPVEEAVK
+693 SEPVEEAVK
-703 AFEEIAEPVAVEISE
+703 AFEEIAEPVAVEIAE
-718 SQAEDMLFEN
+718 SQAEDMLFE
-728 IDNIDDD
+728 NIDDD

-765 AMSMI
+765 ARSMI

-797 PVIQTIPEAQTEKPR
+797 PVIQTVPEAQTEKTR

-825 PVQAAEEKH
+825 PVQTAEEKH

-895 KTSDTKKYI
+895 KTSDAKKYI

-991 KAKEVVVDKDTLDFY
+991 KAKEVVIDKDTLDFY

-1078 EDNFCTYDREIPYV
+1078 DDNFCTYDRDIPYV
-1092 KQAIA
+1092 KQAISE
-1097 DGFCKCAVRRME
+1097 GFCKCAVRRME

>member
-10 AVGTAA
+10 AIGTAA

-37 QRSVTVWK
+37 QKSVTAWK
-45 SGGKVQHKEV
+45 SGGKVQYKEV
-55 IRKPVSERE
+55 IRKPVSEGE
-64 QTDILKSRIDKA
+64 QTNILKSRIDKA
-76 TRQYEELA
+76 TRQYEQLA

-96 NTENEQKI
+96 NTENEQEI

-132 RLEKPI
+132 RLEKPF

-160 TAAAESVDETK
+160 TAAAESVAPTEAVDETK
-171 ADAATYDEY
+171 TDVATDDEY

-185 SAVMTMQEEQESEAE
+185 SAVMTMQEEQESKAE

-210 PDPIASAV
+210 PDPIANAV
-218 RELADIQPVTDG
+218 RELADIQPVTDDVS
-230 ANDVSVERM
+230 NVSVERM

-254 EEAVKELEEITE
+254 EEAAKELEEITE
-266 QAEEQPEIVEETAES
+266 QTEEQPEIVEETAES
-281 SSTLEEEFAQ
+281 ASTLEEEFAQ
-291 ATAENVTVSEPVEE
+291 AMAENIPESEPVEEAVKAFEEMSEQTEEQPEIAEETEESASTLEEELAQAMAENIPESEPVEEAVKAFEEMSEQTEEQPEIAEETEESASTLEEEFAQAMAENVPESEPVEE

-315 QAEEQPEIAEE
+315 QAEEQPE
-326 TAETAEST
+326 T
-334 SALEEE
+334 
-340 FAQAMT
+340 
-346 ENAPVSEPVEEA
+346 
-358 VKAFEEMSE
+358 
-367 QAEEQSEI
+367 

-397 IPVNEPVEETVKA
+397 IPE
-410 FEEITEQAEEQ
+410 
-421 PEIAVE
+421 
-427 TAESASTLEEEFAQ
+427 
-441 AMTENAPVSEPVEEA
+441 SEPVEEA
-456 VKELEEIAEQAEEQS
+456 VKE
-471 EIAEETAESAST
+471 
-483 LEEEFAQA
+483 
-491 MAENAP
+491 
-497 VSEPVEEAVKAFEEM
+497 FEEM
-512 SEQAEE
+512 SEQTEE

-539 AMAENITVSEPVE
+539 AMAENIPESEPVE

-572 EETAESASTLE
+572 GETAESASTLE

-593 APVSEPVEEAVKE
+593 V
-606 FEEITEQAEKQPEIA
+606 PE
-621 VETAESAS
+621 
-629 TLEEEFAQAMA
+629 
-640 ENAPV
+640 
-645 SEPVEEAVKE
+645 
-655 FEEITEQAEE
+655 
-665 QPEISV
+665 
-671 ETAESANTLEEEI
+671 
-684 TQAMAENVP
+684 
-693 VSEPVEEAVK
+693 SEPVEEAVK
-703 AFEEIAEPVAVEISE
+703 AFEEIAEPVAVEIAE
-718 SQAEDMLFEN
+718 SQAEDMLFE
-728 IDNIDDD
+728 NIDDD

-765 AMSMI
+765 ARSMI

-797 PVIQTIPEAQTEKPR
+797 PVIQTVPEAQTEKTR

-825 PVQAAEEKH
+825 PVQTAEEKH

-895 KTSDTKKYI
+895 KTSDAKKYI

-991 KAKEVVVDKDTLDFY
+991 KAKEVVIDKDTLDFY

-1078 EDNFCTYDREIPYV
+1078 DDNFCTYDRDIPYV
-1092 KQAIA
+1092 KQAISE
-1097 DGFCKCAVRRME
+1097 GFCKCAVRRME

>member
-1 MKLGKAIAA
+1 MKLVKAIAA

-26 RLDETQTPLKK
+26 ILDETQTPLKK

-45 SGGKVQHKEV
+45 SGGEVQHKEV
-55 IRKPVSERE
+55 IKNPVSDTE
-64 QTDILKSRIDKA
+64 QTDILKSRIEKA
-76 TRQYEELA
+76 TRQYESLA
-84 DRNNDT
+84 DRDNDT
-90 ESEPAD
+90 ENEP
-96 NTENEQKI
+96 EI
-104 APVNFTFVQSEEDG
+104 APVNFTFVQSEEES

-132 RLEKPI
+132 RLEKPF
-138 DEESKTV
+138 EEENN
-145 DNADNNIVDTITANQ
+145 NADTDNSNSIVDTIPANPSNTA
-160 TAAAESVDETK
+160 VDEEAVSQTE
-171 ADAATYDEY
+171 AVGETTEDVATDDGC

-185 SAVMTMQEEQESEAE
+185 AAVMTMQEEQDSETE
-200 QMKLEKGIMT
+200 PKQMKLEKGIMT
-210 PDPIASAV
+210 PEPIASAV
-218 RELADIQPVTDG
+218 RELVDIQSVSDDM
-230 ANDVSVERM
+230 NVESVE
-239 SVDESIFDLSASEPV
+239 SIPVDENIFDLS
-254 EEAVKELEEITE
+254 
-266 QAEEQPEIVEETAES
+266 
-281 SSTLEEEFAQ
+281 
-291 ATAENVTVSEPVEE
+291 VSEPVEE

-315 QAEEQPEIAEE
+315 QTEAEEQPEDV
-326 TAETAEST
+326 AETS
-334 SALEEE
+334 
-340 FAQAMT
+340 
-346 ENAPVSEPVEEA
+346 
-358 VKAFEEMSE
+358 
-367 QAEEQSEI
+367 
-375 AEETAESASTLEE
+375 ESASTLEE

-397 IPVNEPVEETVKA
+397 
-410 FEEITEQAEEQ
+410 
-421 PEIAVE
+421 
-427 TAESASTLEEEFAQ
+427 
-441 AMTENAPVSEPVEEA
+441 APVSEPVEEA
-456 VKELEEIAEQAEEQS
+456 VKALEEISEQTEAEEQP
-471 EIAEETAESAST
+471 EDVAETAESAST

-512 SEQAEE
+512 SEQTESEE
-518 QPEIAEETAESASTL
+518 QPETAEETAEAVSTL

-539 AMAENITVSEPVE
+539 AMAENTPVSEPVE
-552 EAVKAFEEMSEQAE
+552 EAVKAFEEMSEQTEAE
-566 EQPEIA
+566 EQPEPA
-572 EETAESASTLE
+572 EETTEAVSTLE

-593 APVSEPVEEAVKE
+593 TPVSEPVEEAVKA
-606 FEEITEQAEKQPEIA
+606 FEEMSEQTEAEEQPEPAEETTEA
-621 VETAESAS
+621 VS

-640 ENAPV
+640 ENV
-645 SEPVEEAVKE
+645 S
-655 FEEITEQAEE
+655 
-665 QPEISV
+665 
-671 ETAESANTLEEEI
+671 
-684 TQAMAENVP
+684 

-703 AFEEIAEPVAVEISE
+703 AFEEIAEPEATEIAE
-718 SQAEDMLFEN
+718 SQTEDMSFEN
-728 IDNIDDD
+728 IDD

-749 DDAVKEFSDL
+749 EDAVKEFSDL

-765 AMSMI
+765 AQSML
-770 NADAEYDDD
+770 NDDNEYDDD

-786 PAEENS
+786 LSEES
-792 TAEEQ
+792 GIAKEQ
-797 PVIQTIPEAQTEKPR
+797 PVIQTVPEEQAEKPR
-812 TMDFFDLPDEAYA
+812 TVDFFDLPDEAYA
-825 PVQAAEEKH
+825 PVQVAEEKH

-847 LLADDEPVEKKTFTD
+847 LLVDDEPVEKKTFTD

-888 EEENEKK
+888 EEETEKK

-936 LFDWEMRIQSLIGD
+936 LFDWEMRIQSLIGN

-980 AMLELVGIVRD
+980 SMLELVGIVRD
-991 KAKEVVVDKDTLDFY
+991 KAKEVVIDKDTLDFY

>member
-10 AVGTAA
+10 AIGTAA
-16 AVGAAVYAKR
+16 AVGAAVYAKK

-37 QRSVTVWK
+37 QKSVTAWK
-45 SGGKVQHKEV
+45 SGGKVQYKEV
-55 IRKPVSERE
+55 IRKPVSEGE
-64 QTDILKSRIDKA
+64 QTNILKSRIDKA
-76 TRQYEELA
+76 TRQYEQLA

-96 NTENEQKI
+96 NTENEQEI

-132 RLEKPI
+132 RLEKPF

-160 TAAAESVDETK
+160 TAAAESVAPTEAVDETK
-171 ADAATYDEY
+171 TDVATDDEY

-185 SAVMTMQEEQESEAE
+185 SAVMTMQEEQESKAE

-210 PDPIASAV
+210 PDPIANAV
-218 RELADIQPVTDG
+218 RELADIQPVTDDVS
-230 ANDVSVERM
+230 NVSVERM
-239 SVDESIFDLSASEPV
+239 SVDESIFDLSASEH
-254 EEAVKELEEITE
+254 
-266 QAEEQPEIVEETAES
+266 
-281 SSTLEEEFAQ
+281 
-291 ATAENVTVSEPVEE
+291 VEE

-315 QAEEQPEIAEE
+315 Q
-326 TAETAEST
+326 T
-334 SALEEE
+334 
-340 FAQAMT
+340 
-346 ENAPVSEPVEEA
+346 
-358 VKAFEEMSE
+358 
-367 QAEEQSEI
+367 
-375 AEETAESASTLEE
+375 
-388 EFAQAMAEN
+388 
-397 IPVNEPVEETVKA
+397 
-410 FEEITEQAEEQ
+410 
-421 PEIAVE
+421 
-427 TAESASTLEEEFAQ
+427 
-441 AMTENAPVSEPVEEA
+441 
-456 VKELEEIAEQAEEQS
+456 
-471 EIAEETAESAST
+471 
-483 LEEEFAQA
+483 
-491 MAENAP
+491 
-497 VSEPVEEAVKAFEEM
+497 
-512 SEQAEE
+512 EE

-533 EEEFAQ
+533 EEEFA
-539 AMAENITVSEPVE
+539 
-552 EAVKAFEEMSEQAE
+552 
-566 EQPEIA
+566 
-572 EETAESASTLE
+572 
-583 EEFAQAMAEN
+583 
-593 APVSEPVEEAVKE
+593 
-606 FEEITEQAEKQPEIA
+606 
-621 VETAESAS
+621 
-629 TLEEEFAQAMA
+629 
-640 ENAPV
+640 
-645 SEPVEEAVKE
+645 
-655 FEEITEQAEE
+655 
-665 QPEISV
+665 
-671 ETAESANTLEEEI
+671 
-684 TQAMAENVP
+684 QAMAENVP

-703 AFEEIAEPVAVEISE
+703 AFEEIAEPVAVEIAE

-765 AMSMI
+765 ARSMI

-797 PVIQTIPEAQTEKPR
+797 PVMQTVPEAQTEKTR

-825 PVQAAEEKH
+825 PVQTAEEKH

-895 KTSDTKKYI
+895 KTSDAKKYI

-991 KAKEVVVDKDTLDFY
+991 KAKEVVIDKDTLDFY

-1078 EDNFCTYDREIPYV
+1078 DDNFCTYDRDIPYV
-1092 KQAIA
+1092 KQAISE
-1097 DGFCKCAVRRME
+1097 GFCKCAVRRME

>member
-10 AVGTAA
+10 AIGTAA

-37 QRSVTVWK
+37 QRSVTAWK
-45 SGGKVQHKEV
+45 SGGKVQYKEV
-55 IRKPVSERE
+55 IRKPVSEGE
-64 QTDILKSRIDKA
+64 QTNILKSRIDKA
-76 TRQYEELA
+76 TRQYEQLA

-96 NTENEQKI
+96 NTENEQEI

-132 RLEKPI
+132 RLEKPF

-160 TAAAESVDETK
+160 IAAAESVAPTEAVDETK
-171 ADAATYDEY
+171 TDVATDDEY

-185 SAVMTMQEEQESEAE
+185 SAVMTMQEEQESKAE

-218 RELADIQPVTDG
+218 RELADIQPVTDDVS
-230 ANDVSVERM
+230 NVSVERM

-254 EEAVKELEEITE
+254 EEAAKELEEITE
-266 QAEEQPEIVEETAES
+266 QT
-281 SSTLEEEFAQ
+281 
-291 ATAENVTVSEPVEE
+291 
-305 AVKAFEEMSE
+305 
-315 QAEEQPEIAEE
+315 
-326 TAETAEST
+326 
-334 SALEEE
+334 
-340 FAQAMT
+340 
-346 ENAPVSEPVEEA
+346 
-358 VKAFEEMSE
+358 
-367 QAEEQSEI
+367 
-375 AEETAESASTLEE
+375 
-388 EFAQAMAEN
+388 
-397 IPVNEPVEETVKA
+397 
-410 FEEITEQAEEQ
+410 
-421 PEIAVE
+421 
-427 TAESASTLEEEFAQ
+427 
-441 AMTENAPVSEPVEEA
+441 
-456 VKELEEIAEQAEEQS
+456 
-471 EIAEETAESAST
+471 
-483 LEEEFAQA
+483 
-491 MAENAP
+491 
-497 VSEPVEEAVKAFEEM
+497 
-512 SEQAEE
+512 EE

-539 AMAENITVSEPVE
+539 AMAENVT
-552 EAVKAFEEMSEQAE
+552 
-566 EQPEIA
+566 
-572 EETAESASTLE
+572 
-583 EEFAQAMAEN
+583 
-593 APVSEPVEEAVKE
+593 
-606 FEEITEQAEKQPEIA
+606 
-621 VETAESAS
+621 
-629 TLEEEFAQAMA
+629 
-640 ENAPV
+640 
-645 SEPVEEAVKE
+645 
-655 FEEITEQAEE
+655 
-665 QPEISV
+665 
-671 ETAESANTLEEEI
+671 
-684 TQAMAENVP
+684 

-703 AFEEIAEPVAVEISE
+703 AFEEIAEPVAVEIAE
-718 SQAEDMLFEN
+718 SQAEDMLFE
-728 IDNIDDD
+728 NIDDD

-765 AMSMI
+765 ARSMI

-797 PVIQTIPEAQTEKPR
+797 PVIQTVPEAQTEKTR

-825 PVQAAEEKH
+825 PVQTAEEKH

-888 EEENEKK
+888 EEESEKK
-895 KTSDTKKYI
+895 KTSDAKKYI

-991 KAKEVVVDKDTLDFY
+991 KAKEVVIDKDTLDFY

-1067 CSDGD
+1067 CPDGD

>member
-37 QRSVTVWK
+37 QKSVTAWK
-45 SGGKVQHKEV
+45 SGGKVQYKEV
-55 IRKPVSERE
+55 IRKPVSEGE
-64 QTDILKSRIDKA
+64 QTNILKSRIDKA
-76 TRQYEELA
+76 TRQYEQLA

-96 NTENEQKI
+96 NTENEQEI

-132 RLEKPI
+132 RLEKPF

-160 TAAAESVDETK
+160 TTAAESVAPTEAVDETK
-171 ADAATYDEY
+171 TDVATDDEY

-185 SAVMTMQEEQESEAE
+185 SAVMTMQEEQESKAE

-210 PDPIASAV
+210 PDPIANAV
-218 RELADIQPVTDG
+218 RELADIQPVTDDVS
-230 ANDVSVERM
+230 NVSVERM

-254 EEAVKELEEITE
+254 EEAAKELEEITE
-266 QAEEQPEIVEETAES
+266 ET
-281 SSTLEEEFAQ
+281 
-291 ATAENVTVSEPVEE
+291 
-305 AVKAFEEMSE
+305 
-315 QAEEQPEIAEE
+315 EEQPEIAEE
-326 TAETAEST
+326 TE
-334 SALEEE
+334 
-340 FAQAMT
+340 
-346 ENAPVSEPVEEA
+346 
-358 VKAFEEMSE
+358 
-367 QAEEQSEI
+367 
-375 AEETAESASTLEE
+375 ESASTLEE

-397 IPVNEPVEETVKA
+397 VT
-410 FEEITEQAEEQ
+410 
-421 PEIAVE
+421 
-427 TAESASTLEEEFAQ
+427 
-441 AMTENAPVSEPVEEA
+441 VSEPVEEA
-456 VKELEEIAEQAEEQS
+456 AKELEEITEQ
-471 EIAEETAESAST
+471 T
-483 LEEEFAQA
+483 
-491 MAENAP
+491 
-497 VSEPVEEAVKAFEEM
+497 
-512 SEQAEE
+512 EE

-539 AMAENITVSEPVE
+539 AMAPENVPESEPVE

-566 EQPEIA
+566 EQPEID
-572 EETAESASTLE
+572 EETEESASTLE

-593 APVSEPVEEAVKE
+593 
-606 FEEITEQAEKQPEIA
+606 IPE
-621 VETAESAS
+621 
-629 TLEEEFAQAMA
+629 
-640 ENAPV
+640 
-645 SEPVEEAVKE
+645 
-655 FEEITEQAEE
+655 
-665 QPEISV
+665 
-671 ETAESANTLEEEI
+671 
-684 TQAMAENVP
+684 
-693 VSEPVEEAVK
+693 SEPVEEAVK
-703 AFEEIAEPVAVEISE
+703 AFEEIAEPVAVEIAE

-765 AMSMI
+765 ARSMI

-797 PVIQTIPEAQTEKPR
+797 PVIQTVPEAQTEKTR

-825 PVQAAEEKH
+825 PVQTAEEKH

-895 KTSDTKKYI
+895 KTSDAKKYI

-991 KAKEVVVDKDTLDFY
+991 KAKEVVIDKDTLDFY

-1078 EDNFCTYDREIPYV
+1078 DDNFCTYDRDIPYV
-1092 KQAIA
+1092 KQAISE
-1097 DGFCKCAVRRME
+1097 GFCKCAVRRME

>member
-10 AVGTAA
+10 AIGTAA

-37 QRSVTVWK
+37 QKSVTAWK
-45 SGGKVQHKEV
+45 SGGKVQYKEV
-55 IRKPVSERE
+55 IRKPVSEGE
-64 QTDILKSRIDKA
+64 QTNILKSRIDKA
-76 TRQYEELA
+76 TRQYEQLA

-96 NTENEQKI
+96 NTENEQEI

-132 RLEKPI
+132 RLEKPF

-160 TAAAESVDETK
+160 TAAAESVAPTEAVDETK
-171 ADAATYDEY
+171 TDVATDDEY

-185 SAVMTMQEEQESEAE
+185 SAVMTMQEEQESKAE

-210 PDPIASAV
+210 PDPIANAV
-218 RELADIQPVTDG
+218 RELADIQPVTDDVS
-230 ANDVSVERM
+230 NVSVERM

-254 EEAVKELEEITE
+254 EEAAKELEEITE
-266 QAEEQPEIVEETAES
+266 QTEEQPEIVEETAES
-281 SSTLEEEFAQ
+281 ASTLEEEFAQ
-291 ATAENVTVSEPVEE
+291 AMAENIPESEPVEE

-315 QAEEQPEIAEE
+315 QAEEQPEIAG
-326 TAETAEST
+326 
-334 SALEEE
+334 
-340 FAQAMT
+340 
-346 ENAPVSEPVEEA
+346 
-358 VKAFEEMSE
+358 
-367 QAEEQSEI
+367 
-375 AEETAESASTLEE
+375 ETAESASTLEE

-397 IPVNEPVEETVKA
+397 V
-410 FEEITEQAEEQ
+410 
-421 PEIAVE
+421 PE
-427 TAESASTLEEEFAQ
+427 
-441 AMTENAPVSEPVEEA
+441 
-456 VKELEEIAEQAEEQS
+456 
-471 EIAEETAESAST
+471 
-483 LEEEFAQA
+483 
-491 MAENAP
+491 
-497 VSEPVEEAVKAFEEM
+497 
-512 SEQAEE
+512 
-518 QPEIAEETAESASTL
+518 
-533 EEEFAQ
+533 
-539 AMAENITVSEPVE
+539 
-552 EAVKAFEEMSEQAE
+552 
-566 EQPEIA
+566 
-572 EETAESASTLE
+572 
-583 EEFAQAMAEN
+583 
-593 APVSEPVEEAVKE
+593 
-606 FEEITEQAEKQPEIA
+606 
-621 VETAESAS
+621 
-629 TLEEEFAQAMA
+629 
-640 ENAPV
+640 
-645 SEPVEEAVKE
+645 
-655 FEEITEQAEE
+655 
-665 QPEISV
+665 
-671 ETAESANTLEEEI
+671 
-684 TQAMAENVP
+684 
-693 VSEPVEEAVK
+693 SEPVEEAVK
-703 AFEEIAEPVAVEISE
+703 AFEEIAEPVAVEIAE
-718 SQAEDMLFEN
+718 SQAEDMLFE
-728 IDNIDDD
+728 NIDDD

-765 AMSMI
+765 ARSMI

-797 PVIQTIPEAQTEKPR
+797 PVIQTVPEAQTEKTR

-825 PVQAAEEKH
+825 PVQTAEEKH

-895 KTSDTKKYI
+895 KTSDAKKYI

-991 KAKEVVVDKDTLDFY
+991 KAKEVVIDKDTLDFY

-1078 EDNFCTYDREIPYV
+1078 DDNFCTYDRDIPYV
-1092 KQAIA
+1092 KQAISE
-1097 DGFCKCAVRRME
+1097 GFCKCAVRRME

>member
-10 AVGTAA
+10 AIGTAA

-37 QRSVTVWK
+37 QKSVTAWK
-45 SGGKVQHKEV
+45 SGGKVQYKEV
-55 IRKPVSERE
+55 IRKPVSEGE
-64 QTDILKSRIDKA
+64 QTNILKSRIDKA
-76 TRQYEELA
+76 TRQYEQLA

-96 NTENEQKI
+96 NTENEQEI

-132 RLEKPI
+132 RLEKPF

-160 TAAAESVDETK
+160 TTAAESVAPTEAVDETK
-171 ADAATYDEY
+171 TDVATDDEY

-185 SAVMTMQEEQESEAE
+185 SAVMTMQEEQESKAE

-210 PDPIASAV
+210 PDPIANAV
-218 RELADIQPVTDG
+218 RELADIQPVTDDVS
-230 ANDVSVERM
+230 NVSVERM

-254 EEAVKELEEITE
+254 EEAVKAFEEMSE
-266 QAEEQPEIVEETAES
+266 QTEEQPEIAEETEES
-281 SSTLEEEFAQ
+281 ASTLEEEFAQ
-291 ATAENVTVSEPVEE
+291 AMAENVTVSEPVEE

-315 QAEEQPEIAEE
+315 QTEEQPEIAEE
-326 TAETAEST
+326 TE
-334 SALEEE
+334 
-340 FAQAMT
+340 
-346 ENAPVSEPVEEA
+346 
-358 VKAFEEMSE
+358 
-367 QAEEQSEI
+367 
-375 AEETAESASTLEE
+375 ESASTLEE

-397 IPVNEPVEETVKA
+397 V
-410 FEEITEQAEEQ
+410 
-421 PEIAVE
+421 
-427 TAESASTLEEEFAQ
+427 
-441 AMTENAPVSEPVEEA
+441 
-456 VKELEEIAEQAEEQS
+456 
-471 EIAEETAESAST
+471 
-483 LEEEFAQA
+483 
-491 MAENAP
+491 
-497 VSEPVEEAVKAFEEM
+497 
-512 SEQAEE
+512 
-518 QPEIAEETAESASTL
+518 
-533 EEEFAQ
+533 
-539 AMAENITVSEPVE
+539 TVSEPVE
-552 EAVKAFEEMSEQAE
+552 EAVKAFEEMSEQTE

-572 EETAESASTLE
+572 EETEESASTLE

-593 APVSEPVEEAVKE
+593 ISE
-606 FEEITEQAEKQPEIA
+606 
-621 VETAESAS
+621 
-629 TLEEEFAQAMA
+629 
-640 ENAPV
+640 
-645 SEPVEEAVKE
+645 
-655 FEEITEQAEE
+655 
-665 QPEISV
+665 
-671 ETAESANTLEEEI
+671 
-684 TQAMAENVP
+684 
-693 VSEPVEEAVK
+693 SEPVEEAVK
-703 AFEEIAEPVAVEISE
+703 AFEEIAEPVAVEIAE
-718 SQAEDMLFEN
+718 SQAEDMLFE
-728 IDNIDDD
+728 NIDDD

-765 AMSMI
+765 ARSMI

-797 PVIQTIPEAQTEKPR
+797 PVIQTVPETQTEKTR

-825 PVQAAEEKH
+825 PVQTAEEKH

-895 KTSDTKKYI
+895 KTSDAKKYI

-991 KAKEVVVDKDTLDFY
+991 KAKEVVIDKDTLDFY

-1078 EDNFCTYDREIPYV
+1078 DDNFCTYDRDIPYV
-1092 KQAIA
+1092 KQAISE
-1097 DGFCKCAVRRME
+1097 GFCKCAVRRME

>member
-10 AVGTAA
+10 AIGTAA

-37 QRSVTVWK
+37 QKSVTAWK
-45 SGGKVQHKEV
+45 SGGKVQYKEV
-55 IRKPVSERE
+55 IRKPVSEGE
-64 QTDILKSRIDKA
+64 QTNILKSRIDKA
-76 TRQYEELA
+76 TRQYEQLA

-96 NTENEQKI
+96 TTENEQEI

-132 RLEKPI
+132 RLEKPF

-160 TAAAESVDETK
+160 TAAAESVAPTEAVDETK
-171 ADAATYDEY
+171 TDVATDDEY

-185 SAVMTMQEEQESEAE
+185 SAVMTMQEEQESKAE

-210 PDPIASAV
+210 PDPIANAV
-218 RELADIQPVTDG
+218 RELADIQPVTDDVS
-230 ANDVSVERM
+230 NVSVERM

-254 EEAVKELEEITE
+254 EEAAKELEEIAE
-266 QAEEQPEIVEETAES
+266 QTEEQPEIV
-281 SSTLEEEFAQ
+281 
-291 ATAENVTVSEPVEE
+291 
-305 AVKAFEEMSE
+305 
-315 QAEEQPEIAEE
+315 
-326 TAETAEST
+326 
-334 SALEEE
+334 
-340 FAQAMT
+340 
-346 ENAPVSEPVEEA
+346 
-358 VKAFEEMSE
+358 
-367 QAEEQSEI
+367 
-375 AEETAESASTLEE
+375 EETAESASTLEE

-397 IPVNEPVEETVKA
+397 V
-410 FEEITEQAEEQ
+410 
-421 PEIAVE
+421 PE
-427 TAESASTLEEEFAQ
+427 
-441 AMTENAPVSEPVEEA
+441 
-456 VKELEEIAEQAEEQS
+456 
-471 EIAEETAESAST
+471 
-483 LEEEFAQA
+483 
-491 MAENAP
+491 
-497 VSEPVEEAVKAFEEM
+497 SEPVEEAVKAFEEM
-512 SEQAEE
+512 SEQTEE

-539 AMAENITVSEPVE
+539 AMAENIPESEPVE
-552 EAVKAFEEMSEQAE
+552 EAVKAFEEMSEQGE

-572 EETAESASTLE
+572 EETAESASTHE
-583 EEFAQAMAEN
+583 EEFA
-593 APVSEPVEEAVKE
+593 
-606 FEEITEQAEKQPEIA
+606 
-621 VETAESAS
+621 
-629 TLEEEFAQAMA
+629 
-640 ENAPV
+640 
-645 SEPVEEAVKE
+645 
-655 FEEITEQAEE
+655 
-665 QPEISV
+665 
-671 ETAESANTLEEEI
+671 
-684 TQAMAENVP
+684 QAMAENVP

-703 AFEEIAEPVAVEISE
+703 AFEEIAEPVAVEIAE

-728 IDNIDDD
+728 IDDD
-735 LSDDMASVRTAESV
+735 LSDDMASVCTAESV

-765 AMSMI
+765 ARSMI
-770 NADAEYDDD
+770 NTGTEYDDD

-797 PVIQTIPEAQTEKPR
+797 PVIQTVPEAQTEKTR

-825 PVQAAEEKH
+825 PVQTAEEKH

-895 KTSDTKKYI
+895 KTSDAKKYI

-991 KAKEVVVDKDTLDFY
+991 KAKEVVIDKDTLDFY

>member
-10 AVGTAA
+10 AIGTAA

-37 QRSVTVWK
+37 QKSVTAWK
-45 SGGKVQHKEV
+45 SGGKVQYKEV
-55 IRKPVSERE
+55 IRKPVSEGE
-64 QTDILKSRIDKA
+64 QTNILKSRIDKA
-76 TRQYEELA
+76 TRQYEQLA

-96 NTENEQKI
+96 NTENEQEI

-118 NTGVSFDRVFDHFN
+118 NTGVSFDRVFNHFN
-132 RLEKPI
+132 RLEKPF

-145 DNADNNIVDTITANQ
+145 DNADNNIVDTITENQ
-160 TAAAESVDETK
+160 TAVAESVAPTEAVDETK
-171 ADAATYDEY
+171 TDVATDDEY

-185 SAVMTMQEEQESEAE
+185 SAVMTMQEEQESKAE

-210 PDPIASAV
+210 PDPIANAV
-218 RELADIQPVTDG
+218 RELADIQPVTDDVS
-230 ANDVSVERM
+230 NVSVERM

-254 EEAVKELEEITE
+254 EEAAKEFEEIAE
-266 QAEEQPEIVEETAES
+266 QT
-281 SSTLEEEFAQ
+281 
-291 ATAENVTVSEPVEE
+291 
-305 AVKAFEEMSE
+305 
-315 QAEEQPEIAEE
+315 EEQPEIAEE
-326 TAETAEST
+326 TAESA

-340 FAQAMT
+340 FAQA
-346 ENAPVSEPVEEA
+346 
-358 VKAFEEMSE
+358 K
-367 QAEEQSEI
+367 
-375 AEETAESASTLEE
+375 
-388 EFAQAMAEN
+388 AEN
-397 IPVNEPVEETVKA
+397 V
-410 FEEITEQAEEQ
+410 
-421 PEIAVE
+421 
-427 TAESASTLEEEFAQ
+427 
-441 AMTENAPVSEPVEEA
+441 
-456 VKELEEIAEQAEEQS
+456 
-471 EIAEETAESAST
+471 
-483 LEEEFAQA
+483 
-491 MAENAP
+491 P

-539 AMAENITVSEPVE
+539 AMAENIPESEPVE

-572 EETAESASTLE
+572 GETAESASTLE

-593 APVSEPVEEAVKE
+593 
-606 FEEITEQAEKQPEIA
+606 IPE
-621 VETAESAS
+621 
-629 TLEEEFAQAMA
+629 
-640 ENAPV
+640 
-645 SEPVEEAVKE
+645 
-655 FEEITEQAEE
+655 
-665 QPEISV
+665 
-671 ETAESANTLEEEI
+671 
-684 TQAMAENVP
+684 
-693 VSEPVEEAVK
+693 SEPVEEAVK
-703 AFEEIAEPVAVEISE
+703 AFEEIAEPVAVEIAE
-718 SQAEDMLFEN
+718 SQAEDMLFE
-728 IDNIDDD
+728 NIDDD

-765 AMSMI
+765 ARSMI

-797 PVIQTIPEAQTEKPR
+797 PVIQTVPEAQTEKTR

-825 PVQAAEEKH
+825 PVQTAEEKH

-895 KTSDTKKYI
+895 KTSDAKKYI

-991 KAKEVVVDKDTLDFY
+991 KAKEVVIDKDTLDFY

-1078 EDNFCTYDREIPYV
+1078 DDNFCTYDRDIPYV
-1092 KQAIA
+1092 KQAISE
-1097 DGFCKCAVRRME
+1097 GFCKCAVRRME

>member
-10 AVGTAA
+10 AIGTAA

-37 QRSVTVWK
+37 QRSVTAWK
-45 SGGKVQHKEV
+45 SGGKVQYKEV
-55 IRKPVSERE
+55 IRKPVSEGE
-64 QTDILKSRIDKA
+64 QTNILKSRIDKA
-76 TRQYEELA
+76 TRQYEQLA

-96 NTENEQKI
+96 NTENEQEI

-132 RLEKPI
+132 RLEKPF

-160 TAAAESVDETK
+160 TAAAESVAPTEAVDETK
-171 ADAATYDEY
+171 TDVATDDEY

-185 SAVMTMQEEQESEAE
+185 SAVMTMQEEQESKAE

-210 PDPIASAV
+210 PDPIANAV

-239 SVDESIFDLSASEPV
+239 SVDESIFDLSANEPV
-254 EEAVKELEEITE
+254 EEAVKELEEIT
-266 QAEEQPEIVEETAES
+266 
-281 SSTLEEEFAQ
+281 
-291 ATAENVTVSEPVEE
+291 
-305 AVKAFEEMSE
+305 
-315 QAEEQPEIAEE
+315 
-326 TAETAEST
+326 
-334 SALEEE
+334 
-340 FAQAMT
+340 
-346 ENAPVSEPVEEA
+346 
-358 VKAFEEMSE
+358 
-367 QAEEQSEI
+367 
-375 AEETAESASTLEE
+375 
-388 EFAQAMAEN
+388 
-397 IPVNEPVEETVKA
+397 
-410 FEEITEQAEEQ
+410 
-421 PEIAVE
+421 
-427 TAESASTLEEEFAQ
+427 
-441 AMTENAPVSEPVEEA
+441 
-456 VKELEEIAEQAEEQS
+456 
-471 EIAEETAESAST
+471 
-483 LEEEFAQA
+483 
-491 MAENAP
+491 
-497 VSEPVEEAVKAFEEM
+497 
-512 SEQAEE
+512 EQAEE

-539 AMAENITVSEPVE
+539 AMAENVT
-552 EAVKAFEEMSEQAE
+552 
-566 EQPEIA
+566 
-572 EETAESASTLE
+572 
-583 EEFAQAMAEN
+583 
-593 APVSEPVEEAVKE
+593 
-606 FEEITEQAEKQPEIA
+606 
-621 VETAESAS
+621 
-629 TLEEEFAQAMA
+629 
-640 ENAPV
+640 
-645 SEPVEEAVKE
+645 
-655 FEEITEQAEE
+655 
-665 QPEISV
+665 
-671 ETAESANTLEEEI
+671 
-684 TQAMAENVP
+684 

-703 AFEEIAEPVAVEISE
+703 AFEEIAEPVAVEIAE
-718 SQAEDMLFEN
+718 SQAEDMLFE
-728 IDNIDDD
+728 NIDDD

-765 AMSMI
+765 ARSMI

-797 PVIQTIPEAQTEKPR
+797 PVIQTVPEAQTEKTR

-825 PVQAAEEKH
+825 PVQTAEEKH

-888 EEENEKK
+888 EEESEKK
-895 KTSDTKKYI
+895 KTSDAKKYI

-991 KAKEVVVDKDTLDFY
+991 KAKEVVIDKDTLDFY

-1078 EDNFCTYDREIPYV
+1078 DDNFCTYDRDIPYV
-1092 KQAIA
+1092 KQAISE
-1097 DGFCKCAVRRME
+1097 GFCKCAVRRME

>member
-10 AVGTAA
+10 AIGTAA

-37 QRSVTVWK
+37 QKSVTAWK
-45 SGGKVQHKEV
+45 SGGKVQYKEV
-55 IRKPVSERE
+55 IRKPVSEGE
-64 QTDILKSRIDKA
+64 QTNILKSRIDKA
-76 TRQYEELA
+76 TRQYEQLA

-96 NTENEQKI
+96 NTENEQEI

-132 RLEKPI
+132 RLEKPF

-160 TAAAESVDETK
+160 TAAAESVAPTEAVDETK
-171 ADAATYDEY
+171 TDVATDDEY

-185 SAVMTMQEEQESEAE
+185 SAVMTMQEEQESKAE

-210 PDPIASAV
+210 PDPIANAV
-218 RELADIQPVTDG
+218 RELADIQPVTDDVS
-230 ANDVSVERM
+230 NVSVERM

-254 EEAVKELEEITE
+254 EEAAKELEEITE
-266 QAEEQPEIVEETAES
+266 QTEEQPEIVEETAES
-281 SSTLEEEFAQ
+281 ASTLEEEFAQ
-291 ATAENVTVSEPVEE
+291 AMAENV
-305 AVKAFEEMSE
+305 
-315 QAEEQPEIAEE
+315 
-326 TAETAEST
+326 
-334 SALEEE
+334 
-340 FAQAMT
+340 
-346 ENAPVSEPVEEA
+346 PVSEPVEEA

-367 QAEEQSEI
+367 QTEEQPEIAEETEESASTLEEELAQAMAENIPESEPVEEAVKAFEKMSEQTEEQPET

-397 IPVNEPVEETVKA
+397 IPESEPVEEAVKA
-410 FEEITEQAEEQ
+410 FEEMSEQAEEQ
-421 PEIAVE
+421 PETAEE

-441 AMTENAPVSEPVEEA
+441 AKAENIPESEPVEEA
-456 VKELEEIAEQAEEQS
+456 VKEFEEMSEQTEEQP

-491 MAENAP
+491 KAENVP
-497 VSEPVEEAVKAFEEM
+497 ESEPVEEAVKAFEEM
-512 SEQAEE
+512 SEQTEE

-539 AMAENITVSEPVE
+539 AMAENVPESEPVE
-552 EAVKAFEEMSEQAE
+552 EAVKAFEEMSGQTE
-566 EQPEIA
+566 EKPETA
-572 EETAESASTLE
+572 EETAESSSTLE
-583 EEFAQAMAEN
+583 EEFAQAKAEN
-593 APVSEPVEEAVKE
+593 
-606 FEEITEQAEKQPEIA
+606 IPE
-621 VETAESAS
+621 
-629 TLEEEFAQAMA
+629 
-640 ENAPV
+640 
-645 SEPVEEAVKE
+645 
-655 FEEITEQAEE
+655 
-665 QPEISV
+665 
-671 ETAESANTLEEEI
+671 
-684 TQAMAENVP
+684 
-693 VSEPVEEAVK
+693 SEPVEEAVK
-703 AFEEIAEPVAVEISE
+703 AFEEIAEPVAVEIAE
-718 SQAEDMLFEN
+718 SQAEDMLFE
-728 IDNIDDD
+728 NIDDD

-765 AMSMI
+765 ARSMI

-797 PVIQTIPEAQTEKPR
+797 PVIQTVPEAQTEKTR

-825 PVQAAEEKH
+825 PVQTAEEKH

-895 KTSDTKKYI
+895 KTSDAKKYI

-991 KAKEVVVDKDTLDFY
+991 KAKEVVIDKDTLDFY

-1078 EDNFCTYDREIPYV
+1078 DDNFCTYDRDIPYV
-1092 KQAIA
+1092 KQAISE
-1097 DGFCKCAVRRME
+1097 GFCKCAVRRME

>member
-10 AVGTAA
+10 AIGTAA

-37 QRSVTVWK
+37 QKSVTAWK
-45 SGGKVQHKEV
+45 SGGKVQYKEV
-55 IRKPVSERE
+55 IRKPVSEGE
-64 QTDILKSRIDKA
+64 QTNILKSRIDKA
-76 TRQYEELA
+76 TRQYEQLA

-96 NTENEQKI
+96 NTENEQEI

-132 RLEKPI
+132 RLEKPF

-160 TAAAESVDETK
+160 TAAAESVAPTEAVDETK
-171 ADAATYDEY
+171 TDVATDDEY

-185 SAVMTMQEEQESEAE
+185 SAVMTMQEEQESKAE

-210 PDPIASAV
+210 PDPIANAV
-218 RELADIQPVTDG
+218 RELADIQPVTDDVS
-230 ANDVSVERM
+230 NVSVERM

-254 EEAVKELEEITE
+254 EEAAKELEEITE
-266 QAEEQPEIVEETAES
+266 QTEEQPEIV
-281 SSTLEEEFAQ
+281 
-291 ATAENVTVSEPVEE
+291 
-305 AVKAFEEMSE
+305 
-315 QAEEQPEIAEE
+315 
-326 TAETAEST
+326 
-334 SALEEE
+334 
-340 FAQAMT
+340 
-346 ENAPVSEPVEEA
+346 
-358 VKAFEEMSE
+358 
-367 QAEEQSEI
+367 
-375 AEETAESASTLEE
+375 EETAESASTLEE
-388 EFAQAMAEN
+388 EFA
-397 IPVNEPVEETVKA
+397 
-410 FEEITEQAEEQ
+410 
-421 PEIAVE
+421 
-427 TAESASTLEEEFAQ
+427 
-441 AMTENAPVSEPVEEA
+441 
-456 VKELEEIAEQAEEQS
+456 
-471 EIAEETAESAST
+471 
-483 LEEEFAQA
+483 
-491 MAENAP
+491 
-497 VSEPVEEAVKAFEEM
+497 
-512 SEQAEE
+512 
-518 QPEIAEETAESASTL
+518 
-533 EEEFAQ
+533 
-539 AMAENITVSEPVE
+539 
-552 EAVKAFEEMSEQAE
+552 
-566 EQPEIA
+566 
-572 EETAESASTLE
+572 
-583 EEFAQAMAEN
+583 
-593 APVSEPVEEAVKE
+593 
-606 FEEITEQAEKQPEIA
+606 
-621 VETAESAS
+621 
-629 TLEEEFAQAMA
+629 
-640 ENAPV
+640 
-645 SEPVEEAVKE
+645 
-655 FEEITEQAEE
+655 
-665 QPEISV
+665 
-671 ETAESANTLEEEI
+671 
-684 TQAMAENVP
+684 QAMAENVP

-703 AFEEIAEPVAVEISE
+703 AFEEMSEQTEEQPEIAEETEESASTLEEELAQAMAENIPESEPVEEAVKAFEEIAEPVAVEIAE
-718 SQAEDMLFEN
+718 SQAEDMLFE
-728 IDNIDDD
+728 NIDDD

-765 AMSMI
+765 ARSMI

-797 PVIQTIPEAQTEKPR
+797 PVIQTVPEAQTEKTR

-825 PVQAAEEKH
+825 PVQTAEEKH

-895 KTSDTKKYI
+895 KTSDAKKYI

-991 KAKEVVVDKDTLDFY
+991 KAKEVVIDKDTLDFY

-1078 EDNFCTYDREIPYV
+1078 DDNFCTYDREIPYV
-1092 KQAIA
+1092 KQAISE
-1097 DGFCKCAVRRME
+1097 GFCKCAVRRME

>member
-10 AVGTAA
+10 AIGTAA

-37 QRSVTVWK
+37 QRSVTAWK
-45 SGGKVQHKEV
+45 SGGKVQYKEV
-55 IRKPVSERE
+55 IRKPVSEGE
-64 QTDILKSRIDKA
+64 QTNILKSRIDKA
-76 TRQYEELA
+76 TRQYEQLA

-96 NTENEQKI
+96 NTENEQEI

-132 RLEKPI
+132 RLEKPF

-160 TAAAESVDETK
+160 IAAAESVAPTEAVDETK
-171 ADAATYDEY
+171 TDVATDDEY

-185 SAVMTMQEEQESEAE
+185 SAVMTMQEEQESKAE

-218 RELADIQPVTDG
+218 RELADIQPVTDDVS
-230 ANDVSVERM
+230 NVSVERM

-254 EEAVKELEEITE
+254 EEAAKELEEITE
-266 QAEEQPEIVEETAES
+266 QTEEQPEIAEETAES
-281 SSTLEEEFAQ
+281 ASTHEEEFAQ
-291 ATAENVTVSEPVEE
+291 AMAENVPASEPVEEAAKELEEITEQTEEQPEIAEETAESASTHEEEFAQAMAENVPVSEPVEE

-315 QAEEQPEIAEE
+315 QAEEQPE
-326 TAETAEST
+326 T
-334 SALEEE
+334 
-340 FAQAMT
+340 
-346 ENAPVSEPVEEA
+346 
-358 VKAFEEMSE
+358 
-367 QAEEQSEI
+367 

-397 IPVNEPVEETVKA
+397 VPESEPVEEAVKA
-410 FEEITEQAEEQ
+410 FEEMSEQAEEQ
-421 PEIAVE
+421 PEIV
-427 TAESASTLEEEFAQ
+427 
-441 AMTENAPVSEPVEEA
+441 
-456 VKELEEIAEQAEEQS
+456 
-471 EIAEETAESAST
+471 EETAESAST

-491 MAENAP
+491 MAENVP
-497 VSEPVEEAVKAFEEM
+497 ESEPVEEAVKAFEEM
-512 SEQAEE
+512 SEQTEE

-539 AMAENITVSEPVE
+539 AMAENVT
-552 EAVKAFEEMSEQAE
+552 
-566 EQPEIA
+566 
-572 EETAESASTLE
+572 
-583 EEFAQAMAEN
+583 
-593 APVSEPVEEAVKE
+593 
-606 FEEITEQAEKQPEIA
+606 
-621 VETAESAS
+621 
-629 TLEEEFAQAMA
+629 
-640 ENAPV
+640 
-645 SEPVEEAVKE
+645 
-655 FEEITEQAEE
+655 
-665 QPEISV
+665 
-671 ETAESANTLEEEI
+671 
-684 TQAMAENVP
+684 

-703 AFEEIAEPVAVEISE
+703 AFEEIAEPVAVEIAE
-718 SQAEDMLFEN
+718 SQAEDMLFE
-728 IDNIDDD
+728 NIDDD

-765 AMSMI
+765 ARSMI

-797 PVIQTIPEAQTEKPR
+797 PVIQTVPEAQTEKTR

-825 PVQAAEEKH
+825 PVQTAEEKH

-888 EEENEKK
+888 EEESEKK
-895 KTSDTKKYI
+895 KTSDAKKYI

-991 KAKEVVVDKDTLDFY
+991 KAKEVVIDKDTLDFY

-1067 CSDGD
+1067 CPDGD

>member
-55 IRKPVSERE
+55 IRKPVSEGE

-76 TRQYEELA
+76 TRQYEQLA

-96 NTENEQKI
+96 NTENEQEI

-138 DEESKTV
+138 DEENKTV

-160 TAAAESVDETK
+160 TAV
-171 ADAATYDEY
+171 ATDDEY

-230 ANDVSVERM
+230 VNDVSVERM

-254 EEAVKELEEITE
+254 EEAVKAFEEITE
-266 QAEEQPEIVEETAES
+266 QAEEQP
-281 SSTLEEEFAQ
+281 
-291 ATAENVTVSEPVEE
+291 
-305 AVKAFEEMSE
+305 
-315 QAEEQPEIAEE
+315 
-326 TAETAEST
+326 
-334 SALEEE
+334 
-340 FAQAMT
+340 
-346 ENAPVSEPVEEA
+346 
-358 VKAFEEMSE
+358 
-367 QAEEQSEI
+367 EI

-388 EFAQAMAEN
+388 EF
-397 IPVNEPVEETVKA
+397 T
-410 FEEITEQAEEQ
+410 
-421 PEIAVE
+421 
-427 TAESASTLEEEFAQ
+427 
-441 AMTENAPVSEPVEEA
+441 
-456 VKELEEIAEQAEEQS
+456 
-471 EIAEETAESAST
+471 
-483 LEEEFAQA
+483 QA

-518 QPEIAEETAESASTL
+518 QPEIVEETAESASTLEEEFAQAMAENIPVSEPVEEAVKAFEEISEQAEEQPEIAEETAESASTLEEEFTQAMAENIPVSEPVEEAVKAFEEMSEQAEEQPEIAEETAESSSTLEEEFAQAMAENAPVSEPVEEAVKAFEEITEQAEEQPEIAEETAESASTL

-539 AMAENITVSEPVE
+539 AMAENVPVNEPVE
-552 EAVKAFEEMSEQAE
+552 EAVKAFEEITEQAE

-593 APVSEPVEEAVKE
+593 APVSEPVEEAVKA
-606 FEEITEQAEKQPEIA
+606 FEEISEQAEEQPEIA
-621 VETAESAS
+621 EETAESASTLEEEFAQAMTENAPVSEPVEEAVKAFEEMSEQAEEQPEIAEETAEAANTLEEEFTQAMAENAPVSEPVEEAVKAFEEISEQAEEQPEIAEETAESAS

-640 ENAPV
+640 EN
-645 SEPVEEAVKE
+645 
-655 FEEITEQAEE
+655 
-665 QPEISV
+665 
-671 ETAESANTLEEEI
+671 
-684 TQAMAENVP
+684 VP
-693 VSEPVEEAVK
+693 VNEPVEEAVK

-735 LSDDMASVRTAESV
+735 LSDDIASVRTAESV

-797 PVIQTIPEAQTEKPR
+797 LVIQTVPEAQTEKPR

-825 PVQAAEEKH
+825 PVQASEKKH

-895 KTSDTKKYI
+895 KTSDAKKYI

>member
-10 AVGTAA
+10 AIGTAA

-37 QRSVTVWK
+37 QKSVTAWK
-45 SGGKVQHKEV
+45 SGGKVQYKEV
-55 IRKPVSERE
+55 IRKPVSEGE
-64 QTDILKSRIDKA
+64 QTNILKSRIDKA
-76 TRQYEELA
+76 TRQYEQLA

-96 NTENEQKI
+96 NTENEQEI

-132 RLEKPI
+132 RLEKPF

-160 TAAAESVDETK
+160 TAVAESVAPTEAVDETK
-171 ADAATYDEY
+171 TDVATDDEY

-185 SAVMTMQEEQESEAE
+185 SAVMTMQEEQESKAE

-210 PDPIASAV
+210 PDPIANAV
-218 RELADIQPVTDG
+218 RELADIQPVTDDVS
-230 ANDVSVERM
+230 NVSVERM

-254 EEAVKELEEITE
+254 EEAAKELEEITE
-266 QAEEQPEIVEETAES
+266 QT
-281 SSTLEEEFAQ
+281 
-291 ATAENVTVSEPVEE
+291 
-305 AVKAFEEMSE
+305 
-315 QAEEQPEIAEE
+315 EEQPEIAEE
-326 TAETAEST
+326 TE
-334 SALEEE
+334 
-340 FAQAMT
+340 
-346 ENAPVSEPVEEA
+346 
-358 VKAFEEMSE
+358 
-367 QAEEQSEI
+367 
-375 AEETAESASTLEE
+375 ESASTLEE

-397 IPVNEPVEETVKA
+397 IPE
-410 FEEITEQAEEQ
+410 
-421 PEIAVE
+421 
-427 TAESASTLEEEFAQ
+427 
-441 AMTENAPVSEPVEEA
+441 
-456 VKELEEIAEQAEEQS
+456 
-471 EIAEETAESAST
+471 
-483 LEEEFAQA
+483 
-491 MAENAP
+491 
-497 VSEPVEEAVKAFEEM
+497 
-512 SEQAEE
+512 
-518 QPEIAEETAESASTL
+518 
-533 EEEFAQ
+533 
-539 AMAENITVSEPVE
+539 
-552 EAVKAFEEMSEQAE
+552 
-566 EQPEIA
+566 
-572 EETAESASTLE
+572 
-583 EEFAQAMAEN
+583 
-593 APVSEPVEEAVKE
+593 
-606 FEEITEQAEKQPEIA
+606 
-621 VETAESAS
+621 
-629 TLEEEFAQAMA
+629 
-640 ENAPV
+640 
-645 SEPVEEAVKE
+645 
-655 FEEITEQAEE
+655 
-665 QPEISV
+665 
-671 ETAESANTLEEEI
+671 
-684 TQAMAENVP
+684 
-693 VSEPVEEAVK
+693 SEPVEEAVK
-703 AFEEIAEPVAVEISE
+703 AFEEIAEPVAVEIAE

-765 AMSMI
+765 ARSMI

-797 PVIQTIPEAQTEKPR
+797 PVIQTVPEAQTEKTR

-825 PVQAAEEKH
+825 PVQTAEEKH

-895 KTSDTKKYI
+895 KTSDAKKYI

-991 KAKEVVVDKDTLDFY
+991 KAKEVVIDKDTLDFY

-1078 EDNFCTYDREIPYV
+1078 DDNFCTYDRDIPYV
-1092 KQAIA
+1092 KQAISE
-1097 DGFCKCAVRRME
+1097 GFCKCAVRRME